1 MIGSGNI
8 NYLRFLI
15 TGDSSQL
22 QAEVEKSKRTVTGMV
37 DGMAGSLGRLG
48 TLLGGVFAGVS
59 VTAFVG
65 KLVSVQREFDV
76 LNSSLVTVTG
86 SAQAA
91 GREMAW
97 IKTFAK
103 DTPYGLAQATEAF
116 VKMKALG
123 LDPTQAK
130 LTSFGNT
137 AAGMGK
143 SLMQMIEAVAD
154 AATGE
159 FERLKEFGIKASKQG
174 DMVAFTFQGVTTRV
188 KNSAKDITAYLEN
201 IGNTAFGGA
210 MEQRAKTLDGA
221 IAALGDSWD
230 ELFRTINES
239 TGFSEKAAGGVRLVT
254 DAIDGLGK
262 MVENHQGVVM
272 TFLGA
277 AGGAA
282 AAAGLVAV
290 GGAIGVVKGAI
301 VTLAAV
307 LAANPVTLALLGVG
321 VVAGAGVAAVSMYA
335 KTAAGIEDAIATLRV
350 ENERSEA
357 AMARAVAG
365 GRTAGADNIAKT
377 IEARKD
383 QIAKLRAELDML
395 NASSKGAGGGRGS
408 VNPPTAAEAAAKKA
422 QEDADA
428 EQALLE
434 IRQKLY
440 GVNKD
445 YLPQLQKLNE
455 LRQAGR
461 ITEATYVDLV
471 SKLAK
476 ENYKEDE
483 SAKARASSAKQLHT
497 AYGSLVDSIE
507 EKIAAQRLEISG
519 GEKLGEADKLR
530 IKYSQDLLGSLKG
543 LNATERANI
552 EAKLKTLK
560 ALEKENEARQKALK
574 LAEEERKYRQEWMTT
589 QGKTVEELT
598 GSNQALRDE
607 IELIGLSAEQ
617 QRVVIQQRQ
626 LAIILSKEQQLA
638 EMERSASLTGTM
650 TMEHALLQQEIELL
664 RERLGLTSEK
674 DARTASA
681 DAVRASVTE
690 WQRGVEQI
698 GQSLTDQ
705 LMQGGRSFAEYMWN
719 LARTLVFRPIIQAI
733 VQPVGGYMANMFGI
747 PDGGGAP
754 GSGLGGINSLTT
766 LYSAFTGGL
775 TASLGGA
782 IGSLGSLFGSSALTS
797 FAAGMKGAVLAPGLM
812 GPTTAGAG
820 GLMGL
825 GSSIGA
831 ALPWLAG
838 GLAIFSLL
846 KGGLFGSRGPNH
858 SGGVY
863 STRTDDWDQAAQQAL
878 GKDAWGNA
886 LGDFTKRGNKELGKQ
901 VGTTVDALIDVYKSL
916 AKFAGGT
923 AKDIDIAAGFAVNPK
938 HGDEDAH
945 GYFQIL
951 DKATGSV
958 LSSYKNR
965 DLGNDPEKAF
975 AQFVAD
981 MGGSLIDQI
990 KKADIPSWMRNV
1002 FDDMGEEITLES
1014 FNAALQTVELTGAA
1028 IEGWTRNITNFGKLG
1043 DEAIAKLIKSAGGIQ
1058 DLITGMDAFY
1068 ASFYSERE
1076 RVENAAKAVD
1086 KALADLNIDID
1097 PRMGQD
1103 AKAKFRKLIED
1114 AMAAGDVELL
1124 AKLIP
1129 LAKEFGAVADAA
1141 GQVLDTLKN
1150 ERRQLEAEY
1159 LRATGQTD
1167 KYREALRRLA
1177 TEGMSEAERA
1187 AWDYNQALREEIAR
1201 LDQRTDLE
1209 RKLLELQ
1216 GNTAELRRRELA
1228 ALDPSN
1234 RALQER
1240 IWAIEDERAAQVAAK
1255 EAQSAA
1261 YDLFSRAVNRDREL
1275 LQERVS
1281 SVQESISAITAAV
1294 GQLKGA
1300 ATDLYGTV
1308 DSTTQWMA
1316 ARGMVYIE
1324 EALQGVRAGRKVS
1337 DYADLG
1343 SAIQATR
1350 SGLTGGVYVTDFERR
1365 RDALVWAGK
1374 FAELGDLG
1382 ESQLSIEERSLKAL
1396 QSQIEG
1402 LDALA
1407 KRADELVNGTTML
1420 TGTVQGYF
1428 EKLLATLGKDA
1439 GANTPGTKPGA
1450 GANDGGAVW
1459 GPGGGG
1465 QPDTVD
1471 SKYLRPR
1478 SDGSGGTWYEPV
1490 VEPGTVNK
1498 LDGLFDKYHAYDG
1511 TGDLAGLMRAM
1522 QSAGAT
1528 LSDMEALSGLY
1539 ARDWAEVERITGI
1552 KLPAFA
1558 SGGMHT
1564 GGLRVVGE
1572 RGWEVEATG
1581 PARYWNQQQ
1590 LGQAM
1595 RGGGGGIDTAA
1606 LIAALLAE
1614 VSALRG
1620 EVAGLRAPAEA
1631 TARNTAPMPEMAEQ
1645 FDRVTNGGNAM
1656 RGKAI
1661 A

>member
-174 DMVAFTFQGVTTRV
+174 DIVAFTFQGVTTRV

-357 AMARAVAG
+357 AMVRAVAG

-461 ITEATYVDLV
+461 ITEAAYVELV

-497 AYGSLVDSIE
+497 AYGNLVDSIE

-543 LNATERANI
+543 LNAGERANI

-560 ALEKENEARQKALK
+560 TLEKENEARQKALK

-598 GSNQALRDE
+598 ASNQALRDE

-617 QRVVIQQRQ
+617 QRVVIEQRQ

-638 EMERSASLTGTM
+638 EMERSAALTGTM

-664 RERLGLTSEK
+664 RERLGLTSVKASRE
-674 DARTASA
+674 ASA
-681 DAVRASVTE
+681 EAAKASTSE
-690 WQRGVEQI
+690 WQKGVDQI
-698 GQSLTDQ
+698 GQSLADQ
-705 LMQGGRSFAEYMWN
+705 LMQGGLSFGQYLKN
-719 LARTLVFRPIIQAI
+719 LARTLVFKPLIQAT
-733 VQPVGGYMANMFGI
+733 VQIA
-747 PDGGGAP
+747 GGA
-754 GSGLGGINSLTT
+754 
-766 LYSAFTGGL
+766 
-775 TASLGGA
+775 
-782 IGSLGSLFGSSALTS
+782 LGSLFGAPA
-797 FAAGMKGAVLAPGLM
+797 AAGQSGGAGM
-812 GPTTAGAG
+812 GMLNNLGALGAGAQAMWGFLPGASAASLAGANAVGMVG
-820 GLMGL
+820 GDALGAL
-825 GSSIGA
+825 IAGNGSWAGVGSSFGSLMSGIGA
-831 ALPWLAG
+831 AMPWIAG
-838 GLAIFSLL
+838 AIAIFSLL
-846 KGGLFGSRGPNH
+846 KGGLFGSRGANH
-858 SGGVY
+858 VGAAY
-863 STRTDDWDQAAQQAL
+863 STTGAGNDKAAEMLFDRAGGDWYDDLTKRHNADLEKQL
-878 GKDAWGNA
+878 GK
-886 LGDFTKRGNKELGKQ
+886 
-901 VGTTVDALIDVYKSL
+901 TVDSLSDVYKRL
-916 AKFAGGT
+916 ARYAGDS
-923 AKDIDIAAGFAVNPK
+923 AKQIDIVAGFASNPK
-938 HGDEDAH
+938 YDDEDSY
-945 GYFQIL
+945 GYFKLI
-951 DKATGSV
+951 DKVTGEV
-958 LSSYKNR
+958 LNSYTKR
-965 DLGNDPEKAF
+965 DGALGTDPTKAY
-975 AQFVAD
+975 AQFIAD
-981 MGGSLIDQI
+981 MGGALIEQL

-1002 FDDMGEEITLES
+1002 FDDMGEDITLES
-1014 FNAALQTVELTGAA
+1014 FNAAMQTVELTGAA

-1068 ASFYSERE
+1068 TSFYSERE
-1076 RVENAAKAVD
+1076 RIENAAKAVD
-1086 KALADLNIDID
+1086 KALADLKIDID

-1103 AKAKFRKLIED
+1103 AKAKFKKLIED

-1228 ALDPSN
+1228 TLDPSN

-1240 IWAIEDERAAQVAAK
+1240 IWAIEDEKAAQAT
-1255 EAQSAA
+1255 A
-1261 YDLFSRAVNRDREL
+1261 YDLFRRAVDRDREV
-1275 LQERVS
+1275 LQQRVS
-1281 SVQESISAITAAV
+1281 VVQETINAIASSV
-1294 GQLKGA
+1294 GVLNGA
-1300 ATDLYGTV
+1300 ADELYGTV
-1308 DSTTQWMA
+1308 DVTAQFAA

-1324 EALQGVRAGRKVS
+1324 QALEGVRAGRKVS
-1337 DYADLG
+1337 EFGDLG
-1343 SAIQATR
+1343 SAVQATR
-1350 SGLTGGVYVTDFERR
+1350 AGLSGGVYVSEFERQ

-1374 FAELGDLG
+1374 LAELGELG
-1382 ESQLSIEERSLKAL
+1382 ESQLTVEERSLKAL
-1396 QSQIEG
+1396 QSQIDG

-1407 KRADELVNGTTML
+1407 KRADEIVNGTSAL
-1420 TGTVQGYF
+1420 TGTVQFYF
-1428 EKLLATLGKDA
+1428 EQLLALVGGKTSAAVPGSKPA
-1439 GANTPGTKPGA
+1439 GTNSEIGFGGNAPGS
-1450 GANDGGAVW
+1450 
-1459 GPGGGG
+1459 GGGG
-1465 QPDTVD
+1465 AGTGWNLSAAQKDANGTYASYAYWD
-1471 SKYLRPR
+1471 SKYQQAL
-1478 SDGSGGTWYEPV
+1478 SNSGGSVRNLMEQFLLGDGGSIDKLAV
-1490 VEPGTVNK
+1490 VSGYA
-1498 LDGLFDKYHAYDG
+1498 L
-1511 TGDLAGLMRAM
+1511 GDLEKLA
-1522 QSAGAT
+1522 
-1528 LSDMEALSGLY
+1528 
-1539 ARDWAEVERITGI
+1539 AELGIPRYETGG
-1552 KLPAFA
+1552 FH
-1558 SGGMHT
+1558 S
-1564 GGLRVVGE
+1564 GGLRMVGE
-1572 RGWEVEATG
+1572 RGWEIEATG
-1581 PARYWNQQQ
+1581 PARYWNQDQ
-1590 LGQAM
+1590 LRDAM
-1595 RGGGGGIDTAA
+1595 RGESVGNEGLISEMQA
-1606 LIAALLAE
+1606 LREEVALLRASNE
-1614 VSALRG
+1614 RV
-1620 EVAGLRAPAEA
+1620 VANTGGLPQFVD
-1631 TARNTAPMPEMAEQ
+1631 Q
-1645 FDRVTNGGNAM
+1645 FDQVTEGGNAS
-1656 RGKAI
+1656 RVEVVNPVELKQ
-1661 A
+1661 

>member
-188 KNSAKDITAYLEN
+188 KNSAKDITDYLEN

-321 VVAGAGVAAVSMYA
+321 VVAGAGVAAVNMYA

-461 ITEATYVDLV
+461 ITETAYVELV

-497 AYGSLVDSIE
+497 AYGNLVDSIE

-519 GEKLGEADKLR
+519 GEKLGEADKVR

-543 LNATERANI
+543 LNAGERANI

-560 ALEKENEARQKALK
+560 TLEKENEARQKALK

-598 GSNQALRDE
+598 ASNQALRDE

-617 QRVVIQQRQ
+617 QRVVIEQRQ
-626 LAIILSKEQQLA
+626 MAIILSKEQQLA
-638 EMERSASLTGTM
+638 EMERAAALTGTM

-664 RERLGLTSEK
+664 RERLGLTSVKASRE
-674 DARTASA
+674 ASA
-681 DAVRASVTE
+681 EAAKASTSE
-690 WQRGVEQI
+690 WQKGVDQI
-698 GQSLTDQ
+698 GQSLADQ
-705 LMQGGRSFAEYMWN
+705 LMQGGQSFGQYLKN
-719 LARTLVFRPIIQAI
+719 LARTLVFKPLIQAT
-733 VQPVGGYMANMFGI
+733 VQIA
-747 PDGGGAP
+747 GGA
-754 GSGLGGINSLTT
+754 
-766 LYSAFTGGL
+766 
-775 TASLGGA
+775 
-782 IGSLGSLFGSSALTS
+782 LGSLFGAPA
-797 FAAGMKGAVLAPGLM
+797 AAGQSGGAGM
-812 GPTTAGAG
+812 GMLNNLGALGAGAQAMWGFLPGASAASLAGANAVGMVG
-820 GLMGL
+820 GDALGAL
-825 GSSIGA
+825 IAGNGSWAGVGSSFGSLMSGIGA
-831 ALPWLAG
+831 AMPWIAG
-838 GLAIFSLL
+838 AIAIFSLL
-846 KGGLFGSRGPNH
+846 KGGLFGSRGANH
-858 SGGVY
+858 VGAAY
-863 STRTDDWDQAAQQAL
+863 STTGAGNDKAAEMLFDRAGGDWYDDLTKRHNADLEKQL
-878 GKDAWGNA
+878 GK
-886 LGDFTKRGNKELGKQ
+886 
-901 VGTTVDALIDVYKSL
+901 TVDSLSDVYKRL
-916 AKFAGGT
+916 ARYAGDS
-923 AKDIDIAAGFAVNPK
+923 AKQIDIVAGFASNPK
-938 HGDEDAH
+938 YDDEDSY
-945 GYFQIL
+945 GYFKLI
-951 DKATGSV
+951 DKVTGEV
-958 LSSYKNR
+958 LNSYTKR
-965 DLGNDPEKAF
+965 DGALGTDPTKAY
-975 AQFVAD
+975 AQFIAD
-981 MGGSLIDQI
+981 MGGALVEQL

-1002 FDDMGEEITLES
+1002 FDDMGEDITLES
-1014 FNAALQTVELTGAA
+1014 FNAAMQTVELTGAA

-1058 DLITGMDAFY
+1058 DLIAGMDAFY
-1068 ASFYSERE
+1068 TSFYSERE
-1076 RVENAAKAVD
+1076 RIENAAKAVD
-1086 KALADLNIDID
+1086 KALKDLKIDID

-1150 ERRQLEAEY
+1150 ERRQLETEY

-1167 KYREALRRLA
+1167 KYRAALRKLA
-1177 TEGMSEAERA
+1177 TEGMSEAEKA

-1209 RKLLELQ
+1209 RRLLELQ
-1216 GNTAELRRRELA
+1216 GNTAELRKRELA

-1240 IWAIEDERAAQVAAK
+1240 IWAIEDEKAAQA
-1255 EAQSAA
+1255 AA
-1261 YDLFSRAVNRDREL
+1261 YDMFRRAVDRDREE
-1275 LQERVS
+1275 LQQRVS
-1281 SVQESISAITAAV
+1281 VVQETINAIASSV
-1294 GQLKGA
+1294 DILKGA
-1300 ATDLYGTV
+1300 AQELYGTV
-1308 DSTTQWMA
+1308 DSTAQLA
-1316 ARGMVYIE
+1316 AVRGMVYIE
-1324 EALQGVRAGRKVS
+1324 QALDGVRAGRKLSEYTDIGGAV
-1337 DYADLG
+1337 
-1343 SAIQATR
+1343 QATR
-1350 SGLTGGVYVTDFERR
+1350 AGLASGVYATDFERR

-1374 FAELGDLG
+1374 FSELGDLG
-1382 ESQLSIEERSLKAL
+1382 EIQLSVEERSLKAL
-1396 QSQIEG
+1396 QSQLES
-1402 LDALA
+1402 LDTLA
-1407 KRADELVNGTTML
+1407 KRADDLVNGTAAL
-1420 TGTVQGYF
+1420 TGTVDEHF
-1428 EKLLATLGKDA
+1428 NKLMAFLNPA
-1439 GANTPGTKPGA
+1439 KPDQPA
-1450 GANDGGAVW
+1450 A
-1459 GPGGGG
+1459 GGGG
-1465 QPDTVD
+1465 
-1471 SKYLRPR
+1471 
-1478 SDGSGGTWYEPV
+1478 SGG
-1490 VEPGTVNK
+1490 
-1498 LDGLFDKYHAYDG
+1498 A
-1511 TGDLAGLMRAM
+1511 
-1522 QSAGAT
+1522 
-1528 LSDMEALSGLY
+1528 
-1539 ARDWAEVERITGI
+1539 
-1552 KLPAFA
+1552 
-1558 SGGMHT
+1558 
-1564 GGLRVVGE
+1564 
-1572 RGWEVEATG
+1572 
-1581 PARYWNQQQ
+1581 Q
-1590 LGQAM
+1590 L
-1595 RGGGGGIDTAA
+1595 GGGGPSTVGTPVFDPDAGTLTYPDGSVAHLTPDEVYWHKLIRGDDWKGPVFATGAAFSSGVVSRPTVFDMGLMGEAGPEGILPLANVGGRLGVYAA
-1606 LIAALLAE
+1606 TGSGSDELTQALLAE
-1614 VSALRG
+1614 IRAMRAELSELRQSSAQ
-1620 EVAGLRAPAEA
+1620 
-1631 TARNTAPMPEMAEQ
+1631 TARNTAGAPQLVEQ
-1645 FDRVTNGGNAM
+1645 FDQVSGGGQRLRVSAPAA
-1656 RGKAI
+1656 GKVTA
-1661 A
+1661 

>member
-1 MIGSGNI
+1 M
-8 NYLRFLI
+8 
-15 TGDSSQL
+15 
-22 QAEVEKSKRTVTGMV
+22 
-37 DGMAGSLGRLG
+37 
-48 TLLGGVFAGVS
+48 
-59 VTAFVG
+59 
-65 KLVSVQREFDV
+65 
-76 LNSSLVTVTG
+76 
-86 SAQAA
+86 
-91 GREMAW
+91 
-97 IKTFAK
+97 
-103 DTPYGLAQATEAF
+103 
-116 VKMKALG
+116 
-123 LDPTQAK
+123 
-130 LTSFGNT
+130 
-137 AAGMGK
+137 
-143 SLMQMIEAVAD
+143 
-154 AATGE
+154 
-159 FERLKEFGIKASKQG
+159 
-174 DMVAFTFQGVTTRV
+174 
-188 KNSAKDITAYLEN
+188 
-201 IGNTAFGGA
+201 
-210 MEQRAKTLDGA
+210 
-221 IAALGDSWD
+221 
-230 ELFRTINES
+230 
-239 TGFSEKAAGGVRLVT
+239 
-254 DAIDGLGK
+254 
-262 MVENHQGVVM
+262 
-272 TFLGA
+272 
-277 AGGAA
+277 
-282 AAAGLVAV
+282 
-290 GGAIGVVKGAI
+290 
-301 VTLAAV
+301 
-307 LAANPVTLALLGVG
+307 
-321 VVAGAGVAAVSMYA
+321 
-335 KTAAGIEDAIATLRV
+335 
-350 ENERSEA
+350 
-357 AMARAVAG
+357 
-365 GRTAGADNIAKT
+365 
-377 IEARKD
+377 
-383 QIAKLRAELDML
+383 
-395 NASSKGAGGGRGS
+395 
-408 VNPPTAAEAAAKKA
+408 
-422 QEDADA
+422 
-428 EQALLE
+428 
-434 IRQKLY
+434 
-440 GVNKD
+440 
-445 YLPQLQKLNE
+445 PQLQKLNE

-461 ITEATYVDLV
+461 ITEAAYVELV

-483 SAKARASSAKQLHT
+483 SAKARAASAKQLHT
-497 AYGSLVDSIE
+497 AYGNLVDSIE

-543 LNATERANI
+543 LNSTERANI

-560 ALEKENEARQKALK
+560 TLEKENEARQKALK

-598 GSNQALRDE
+598 ASNQALRDE

-617 QRVVIQQRQ
+617 QRVVIEQRQ
-626 LAIILSKEQQLA
+626 MAIILSKEQQLA
-638 EMERSASLTGTM
+638 EMERAAALTGTM

-664 RERLGLTSEK
+664 RERLGLTSVKASRE
-674 DARTASA
+674 ASA
-681 DAVRASVTE
+681 EAAKASTSE
-690 WQRGVEQI
+690 WQKGVDQI
-698 GQSLTDQ
+698 GQSLADQ
-705 LMQGGRSFAEYMWN
+705 LMQGGLSFGQYLKN
-719 LARTLVFRPIIQAI
+719 LARTLIFKPLIQAT
-733 VQPVGGYMANMFGI
+733 VQIA
-747 PDGGGAP
+747 GGA
-754 GSGLGGINSLTT
+754 
-766 LYSAFTGGL
+766 
-775 TASLGGA
+775 
-782 IGSLGSLFGSSALTS
+782 LGSLFGAPA
-797 FAAGMKGAVLAPGLM
+797 AAGQSGGAGM
-812 GPTTAGAG
+812 GMLNNLGTLGAGAQAMWGFMPGASAASLAGANAVGLAG
-820 GLMGL
+820 GDALGAL
-825 GSSIGA
+825 IAGNGSWAGVGSSFGSLMSGLGA

-886 LGDFTKRGNKELGKQ
+886 LGDFTKRSNKDLGKQ

-938 HGDEDAH
+938 HGDEDAY

-1014 FNAALQTVELTGAA
+1014 FNAALQTVELTGVA

-1058 DLITGMDAFY
+1058 DLIAGMDAFY
-1068 ASFYSERE
+1068 TSFYSERE
-1076 RVENAAKAVD
+1076 RIENAAKAVD
-1086 KALADLNIDID
+1086 KALADLKIDID

-1150 ERRQLEAEY
+1150 DRRQLEAEY

-1167 KYREALRRLA
+1167 KYREALRKLA

-1201 LDQRTDLE
+1201 VDQRTDLE
-1209 RKLLELQ
+1209 RKLLEMQ

-1275 LQERVS
+1275 LQQRVS

-1350 SGLTGGVYVTDFERR
+1350 SGLTGGVYATDFERR

-1420 TGTVQGYF
+1420 TGTVQSYF
-1428 EKLLATLGKDA
+1428 EKLLATLAKDA
-1439 GANTPGTKPGA
+1439 GTATPGTKPGT
-1450 GANDGGAVW
+1450 GTNGGGAVW

-1465 QPDTVD
+1465 QPEPVD
-1471 SKYLRPR
+1471 SKYSRPR
-1478 SDGSGGTWYEPV
+1478 ADGSGGTWYEPV
-1490 VEPGTVNK
+1490 VDQGTVSK
-1498 LDGLFDKYHAYDG
+1498 LDSLFDKYHSYDG
-1511 TGDLAGLMRAM
+1511 TGDLAGLMRDM
-1522 QSAGAT
+1522 QKAGAT
-1528 LSDMEALSGLY
+1528 VSDMEALSGLY

-1558 SGGMHT
+1558 SGGMHA

-1590 LGQAM
+1590 LSQAM
-1595 RGGGGGIDTAA
+1595 RGGSEGIDTAA

-1614 VSALRG
+1614 VSALRV

-1631 TARNTAPMPEMAEQ
+1631 TARNTAPLPELGEQ
-1645 FDRVTNGGNAM
+1645 FDRVTNGGNSM
-1656 RGKAI
+1656 RMKALI
-1661 A
+1661 

>member
-22 QAEVEKSKRTVTGMV
+22 QAELEKSKRTVTGMV

-154 AATGE
+154 ASTGE

-188 KNSAKDITAYLEN
+188 KNSAKDITDYLEN

-254 DAIDGLGK
+254 DAIDGLGGAIA
-262 MVENHQGVVM
+262 NHQGLVVGM
-272 TFLGA
+272 LGA
-277 AGGAA
+277 LGGAA
-282 AAAGLVAV
+282 TVAGIMGVV
-290 GGAIGVVKGAI
+290 GAIGVLSGAF
-301 VTLAAV
+301 VALATVAM
-307 LAANPVTLALLGVG
+307 ANPVTLALLGIG
-321 VVAGAGVAAVSMYA
+321 
-335 KTAAGIEDAIATLRV
+335 
-350 ENERSEA
+350 
-357 AMARAVAG
+357 AVAG
-365 GRTAGADNIAKT
+365 VGVATVSAISNSVDGIHRSITGLKAEIDRLEGDKAFAASNGRDAAFLKNIDLGIAERRKA
-377 IEARKD
+377 IEEL
-383 QIAKLRAELDML
+383 QGKLRAIDDQDPRNQMRF
-395 NASSKGAGGGRGS
+395 KGRGQS
-408 VNPPTAAEAAAKKA
+408 FADEAARLVQEEAK
-422 QEDADA
+422 A
-428 EQALLE
+428 EEELAE
-434 IRQKLY
+434 IRRGLY

-461 ITEATYVDLV
+461 ITEAAYVELV

-543 LNATERANI
+543 LNAGERANI

-560 ALEKENEARQKALK
+560 TLEKENEAKQKALK

-598 GSNQALRDE
+598 ASNQALRDE

-617 QRVVIQQRQ
+617 QRVVIEQRQ
-626 LAIILSKEQQLA
+626 MAIILSKEQQLA
-638 EMERSASLTGTM
+638 EMERSAALTGTM

-664 RERLGLTSEK
+664 RERLGLTSVKASRE
-674 DARTASA
+674 ASA
-681 DAVRASVTE
+681 EAAKASTSE
-690 WQRGVEQI
+690 WQKGVDQI
-698 GQSLTDQ
+698 GQSLADQ
-705 LMQGGRSFAEYMWN
+705 LMQGGLSFGQYLKN
-719 LARTLVFRPIIQAI
+719 LARTLVFKPLIQAT
-733 VQPVGGYMANMFGI
+733 VQIA
-747 PDGGGAP
+747 GGA
-754 GSGLGGINSLTT
+754 
-766 LYSAFTGGL
+766 
-775 TASLGGA
+775 
-782 IGSLGSLFGSSALTS
+782 LGSLFGAPA
-797 FAAGMKGAVLAPGLM
+797 AAGQSDGAGM
-812 GPTTAGAG
+812 GMLNNLGTLGAGAQALWGFMPGASAASLAGANAVGLAG
-820 GLMGL
+820 GDALGAL
-825 GSSIGA
+825 IAGNGSWAGVGSSFGSLMSGLGA

-846 KGGLFGSRGPNH
+846 KGGLFGSRGANH
-858 SGGVY
+858 VGAAY
-863 STRTDDWDQAAQQAL
+863 STTGAGNDKAAEMLFDRAGGDWYDDL
-878 GKDAWGNA
+878 
-886 LGDFTKRGNKELGKQ
+886 TKRHNADLEKQLG
-901 VGTTVDALIDVYKSL
+901 GTVDALSDVYKRLSRYAGDS
-916 AKFAGGT
+916 AKQ
-923 AKDIDIAAGFAVNPK
+923 IDIVAGFASNPK
-938 HGDEDAH
+938 YGDEDSY
-945 GYFQIL
+945 GYFKLI
-951 DKATGSV
+951 DKVTGEV
-958 LSSYKNR
+958 LSSYTKR
-965 DLGNDPEKAF
+965 DGALGTDPAKAY
-975 AQFVAD
+975 AQFIAD
-981 MGGSLIDQI
+981 MGGSLIDQL

-1068 ASFYSERE
+1068 TSFYSERE
-1076 RVENAAKAVD
+1076 RVENAANAVD
-1086 KALADLNIDID
+1086 KALKDLKIDID

-1141 GQVLDTLKN
+1141 GQVLDSLKN

-1240 IWAIEDERAAQVAAK
+1240 IWAIEDEKAAQA
-1255 EAQSAA
+1255 AA
-1261 YDLFSRAVNRDREL
+1261 YDLFRRAVDRDREA
-1275 LQERVS
+1275 LQQRVS
-1281 SVQESISAITAAV
+1281 VVQETINAIASSVGVLKSAAEE
-1294 GQLKGA
+1294 
-1300 ATDLYGTV
+1300 LYGTV
-1308 DSTTQWMA
+1308 DSTAQLAA

-1324 EALQGVRAGRKVS
+1324 QALDGVRAGRKLSEYTDIGGAV
-1337 DYADLG
+1337 
-1343 SAIQATR
+1343 QATR
-1350 SGLTGGVYVTDFERR
+1350 AGLASGVYATDFERR

-1374 FAELGDLG
+1374 FSELGELG

-1396 QSQIEG
+1396 QAQIEG
-1402 LDALA
+1402 FDTLN
-1407 KRADELVNGTTML
+1407 KRAEELVNGTVEL
-1420 TGTVQGYF
+1420 TETVQAYF
-1428 EKLLATLGKDA
+1428 ERLIA
-1439 GANTPGTKPGA
+1439 GLFKSDDSTKPG
-1450 GANDGGAVW
+1450 GGKGGGVVPSW
-1459 GPGGGG
+1459 GSGGGG
-1465 QPDTVD
+1465 FATVD
-1471 SKYLRPR
+1471 SKYKKPTAIL
-1478 SDGSGGTWYEPV
+1478 SGGTVLYENANS
-1490 VEPGTVNK
+1490 EQEKK
-1498 LDGLFDKYHAYDG
+1498 LDGLSGIFHSYDG
-1511 TGDLAGLMRAM
+1511 TGDFVGLSNAIRNAGGTASDLAFLYGFSESDVLAAMDRNGIPRFEDGGLHA
-1522 QSAGAT
+1522 
-1528 LSDMEALSGLY
+1528 
-1539 ARDWAEVERITGI
+1539 
-1552 KLPAFA
+1552 
-1558 SGGMHT
+1558 
-1564 GGLRVVGE
+1564 GGLRLVGE
-1572 RGWEVEATG
+1572 RGWEIEATG
-1581 PARYWNQQQ
+1581 PARYWNQEQ
-1590 LGQAM
+1590 LGRVMA
-1595 RGGGGGIDTAA
+1595 GSGSGADYG
-1606 LIAALLAE
+1606 LLAASIDRLE
-1614 VSALRG
+1614 QRLERLEMQMAR
-1620 EVAGLRAPAEA
+1620 
-1631 TARNTAPMPEMAEQ
+1631 TANNTAKLPEFTEQ
-1645 FDRVTNGGNAM
+1645 FDAVTGGGQVM
-1656 RGKAI
+1656 RTGAGGRT
-1661 A
+1661 

>member
-321 VVAGAGVAAVSMYA
+321 VVAGAGVAAVNMYA

-377 IEARKD
+377 IETRKD

-461 ITEATYVDLV
+461 ITEAAYVELV

-497 AYGSLVDSIE
+497 AYGNLVDSIE

-543 LNATERANI
+543 LNAGERANI

-560 ALEKENEARQKALK
+560 TLEKENEARQKALK

-598 GSNQALRDE
+598 ASNQALRDE

-617 QRVVIQQRQ
+617 QRVVIEQRQ

-638 EMERSASLTGTM
+638 EMERSAALTGTM

-664 RERLGLTSEK
+664 RERLGLTSVKASRE
-674 DARTASA
+674 ASA
-681 DAVRASVTE
+681 DAAKASTSE
-690 WQRGVEQI
+690 WQKGVDQI
-698 GQSLTDQ
+698 GQSLADQ
-705 LMQGGRSFAEYMWN
+705 LMQGGQSFGQYLKN
-719 LARTLVFRPIIQAI
+719 LARTLVFKPLIQAT
-733 VQPVGGYMANMFGI
+733 VQIA
-747 PDGGGAP
+747 GGA
-754 GSGLGGINSLTT
+754 
-766 LYSAFTGGL
+766 
-775 TASLGGA
+775 
-782 IGSLGSLFGSSALTS
+782 LGSLFGAPA
-797 FAAGMKGAVLAPGLM
+797 AAGQSGGAGM
-812 GPTTAGAG
+812 GMLNNLGALGAGAQAMWGFLPGASAASLAGANAVGMVG
-820 GLMGL
+820 GDALGAL
-825 GSSIGA
+825 IAGNGSWAGVGSSFGSLMSGIGA
-831 ALPWLAG
+831 AMPWIAG
-838 GLAIFSLL
+838 AIAIFSLL
-846 KGGLFGSRGPNH
+846 KGGLFGSRGANH
-858 SGGVY
+858 VGAAY
-863 STRTDDWDQAAQQAL
+863 STTGAGNDKAAEMLFDRAGGDWYDDLTKRHNADLEKQL
-878 GKDAWGNA
+878 GK
-886 LGDFTKRGNKELGKQ
+886 
-901 VGTTVDALIDVYKSL
+901 TVDSLSDVYKRL
-916 AKFAGGT
+916 ARYAGDS
-923 AKDIDIAAGFAVNPK
+923 AKQIDIVAGFASNPK
-938 HGDEDAH
+938 YDDEDSY
-945 GYFQIL
+945 GYFKLI
-951 DKATGSV
+951 DKVTGEV
-958 LSSYKNR
+958 LSSYTKR
-965 DLGNDPEKAF
+965 DGALGTDPTKAY
-975 AQFVAD
+975 AQFIAD
-981 MGGSLIDQI
+981 MGGALIEQL

-1002 FDDMGEEITLES
+1002 FDDMGEDITLES
-1014 FNAALQTVELTGAA
+1014 FNAAMQTVELTGAA

-1058 DLITGMDAFY
+1058 DLIAGMDAFY
-1068 ASFYSERE
+1068 TSFYSERE
-1076 RVENAAKAVD
+1076 RIENAAKAVD
-1086 KALADLNIDID
+1086 KALKDLKIDID

-1167 KYREALRRLA
+1167 KYREALRKLA
-1177 TEGMSEAERA
+1177 TEGMSEAEKA

-1209 RKLLELQ
+1209 RRLLELQ
-1216 GNTAELRRRELA
+1216 GNTAELRKRELA

-1240 IWAIEDERAAQVAAK
+1240 IWAIEDEKA
-1255 EAQSAA
+1255 AQSAA
-1261 YDLFSRAVNRDREL
+1261 YDMFRRAVDRDREE
-1275 LQERVS
+1275 LQQRVS
-1281 SVQESISAITAAV
+1281 VVQETINAIASSV
-1294 GQLKGA
+1294 DVLKGA
-1300 ATDLYGTV
+1300 AQELYGTV
-1308 DSTTQWMA
+1308 DSTAQLA
-1316 ARGMVYIE
+1316 AVRGMVYIE
-1324 EALQGVRAGRKVS
+1324 QALDGVRAGRKLSEYTDIGGAV
-1337 DYADLG
+1337 
-1343 SAIQATR
+1343 QATR
-1350 SGLTGGVYVTDFERR
+1350 AGLASGVYATDFERR

-1374 FAELGDLG
+1374 FSELGDLG
-1382 ESQLSIEERSLKAL
+1382 EIQLSVEERSLKAL
-1396 QSQIEG
+1396 QSQLES
-1402 LDALA
+1402 LDTLA
-1407 KRADELVNGTTML
+1407 KRADDLVNGTAAL
-1420 TGTVQGYF
+1420 TGTVDEHF
-1428 EKLLATLGKDA
+1428 NKLMAFLNPA
-1439 GANTPGTKPGA
+1439 KPDQPA
-1450 GANDGGAVW
+1450 A
-1459 GPGGGG
+1459 GGGG
-1465 QPDTVD
+1465 SGGAQLGGGGPSTVGTPVFDPDAGTLT
-1471 SKYLRPR
+1471 YP
-1478 SDGSGGTWYEPV
+1478 DGSVAHLTPDEVYWHKLIRGDDWKGPV
-1490 VEPGTVNK
+1490 FATGAAFSSGVVSRPTV
-1498 LDGLFDKYHAYDG
+1498 FDM
-1511 TGDLAGLMRAM
+1511 GLMGE
-1522 QSAGAT
+1522 AGPEGILPLANVGGR
-1528 LSDMEALSGLY
+1528 LGVY
-1539 ARDWAEVERITGI
+1539 A
-1552 KLPAFA
+1552 
-1558 SGGMHT
+1558 
-1564 GGLRVVGE
+1564 
-1572 RGWEVEATG
+1572 ATG
-1581 PARYWNQQQ
+1581 PGSDELTQ
-1590 LGQAM
+1590 
-1595 RGGGGGIDTAA
+1595 
-1606 LIAALLAE
+1606 ALLAE
-1614 VSALRG
+1614 IRAMRAELSELRQSSAQ
-1620 EVAGLRAPAEA
+1620 
-1631 TARNTAPMPEMAEQ
+1631 TARNTAGAPQLVEQ
-1645 FDRVTNGGNAM
+1645 FDQVSGGGQRLRVSAPAA
-1656 RGKAI
+1656 GKVTA
-1661 A
+1661 

>member
-1 MIGSGNI
+1 MIGSSNI

-48 TLLGGVFAGVS
+48 SLLGGVFAGVS

-254 DAIDGLGK
+254 DAIDGLGGAIA
-262 MVENHQGVVM
+262 NHQGLVVGM
-272 TFLGA
+272 LGA
-277 AGGAA
+277 LGGAA
-282 AAAGLVAV
+282 TVAGIMGVV
-290 GGAIGVVKGAI
+290 GAIGVLSGAF
-301 VTLAAV
+301 VALATVAM
-307 LAANPVTLALLGVG
+307 ANPVTLALLGIG
-321 VVAGAGVAAVSMYA
+321 AVAGVGVAAVSA
-335 KTAAGIEDAIATLRV
+335 ISNSVDGIHRSITGLKAEIDRLEGDKAFAASNGRDAAFLKNIDLGIAERRKAIEELH
-350 ENERSEA
+350 
-357 AMARAVAG
+357 G
-365 GRTAGADNIAKT
+365 
-377 IEARKD
+377 
-383 QIAKLRAELDML
+383 KLRAIDDQDPRNQMRF
-395 NASSKGAGGGRGS
+395 KGRGQS
-408 VNPPTAAEAAAKKA
+408 FADEAARLVQEEAK
-422 QEDADA
+422 A
-428 EQALLE
+428 EEELAE
-434 IRQKLY
+434 IRRGLY

-455 LRQAGR
+455 LRLAGR
-461 ITEATYVDLV
+461 ITEAAYVELV

-483 SAKARASSAKQLHT
+483 SAKARAASAKQLHT
-497 AYGSLVDSIE
+497 AYGNLVDSIE
-507 EKIAAQRLEISG
+507 EKTAAQRLEISG

-543 LNATERANI
+543 LNAGERANI

-560 ALEKENEARQKALK
+560 TLEKENEAKQKALK

-598 GSNQALRDE
+598 ASNQALRDE

-617 QRVVIQQRQ
+617 QRVVIEQRQ
-626 LAIILSKEQQLA
+626 MAIILSKEQQLA
-638 EMERSASLTGTM
+638 EMERSAALTGTM

-664 RERLGLTSEK
+664 RERLGLTSVKVSRE
-674 DARTASA
+674 ASA
-681 DAVRASVTE
+681 EAAKASTAE
-690 WQRGVEQI
+690 WQKGVDQI
-698 GQSLTDQ
+698 GQSLADQ
-705 LMQGGRSFAEYMWN
+705 LMQGGLSFGQYLKN
-719 LARTLVFRPIIQAI
+719 LARTLIFKPLIQAT
-733 VQPVGGYMANMFGI
+733 VQIA
-747 PDGGGAP
+747 GGALGGLFGAPAAAGQSGGAGMGMLNNLGTLGAGAQAMWGFLP
-754 GSGLGGINSLTT
+754 GASAASLAGANAVGLAGGDALGALIAGNGSWAGVGSSFGSLMSGLGS
-766 LYSAFTGGL
+766 
-775 TASLGGA
+775 
-782 IGSLGSLFGSSALTS
+782 
-797 FAAGMKGAVLAPGLM
+797 
-812 GPTTAGAG
+812 
-820 GLMGL
+820 
-825 GSSIGA
+825 

-838 GLAIFSLL
+838 GLAIISLL
-846 KGGLFGSRGPNH
+846 KGGLFGSRGANH
-858 SGGVY
+858 VGAAY
-863 STRTDDWDQAAQQAL
+863 STTGAGNDKAAEMLFDRAGGDWYDDL
-878 GKDAWGNA
+878 
-886 LGDFTKRGNKELGKQ
+886 TKRHNADLEKQ
-901 VGTTVDALIDVYKSL
+901 LGTTVDSLSDVYKRL
-916 AKFAGGT
+916 ARYAGDS
-923 AKDIDIAAGFAVNPK
+923 AKQIDIVAGFASNPK
-938 HGDEDAH
+938 YGDEDSY
-945 GYFQIL
+945 GYFKLI
-951 DKATGSV
+951 DKVTGEV
-958 LSSYKNR
+958 LSSYTKR
-965 DLGNDPEKAF
+965 DGALGTDPTKAY
-975 AQFVAD
+975 AQFIAD
-981 MGGSLIDQI
+981 MGGSLIEQL

-1002 FDDMGEEITLES
+1002 FDDMGEDITLES
-1014 FNAALQTVELTGAA
+1014 FNAAMQTVELTGAA

-1068 ASFYSERE
+1068 TSFYSERE
-1076 RVENAAKAVD
+1076 RIENAAKAVD
-1086 KALADLNIDID
+1086 KALADLKIDID

-1167 KYREALRRLA
+1167 KYREALRKLA

-1228 ALDPSN
+1228 AMDPSN

-1240 IWAIEDERAAQVAAK
+1240 IWAIEDEKAAQAT
-1255 EAQSAA
+1255 A
-1261 YDLFSRAVNRDREL
+1261 YDLFRRAVDRDREA
-1275 LQERVS
+1275 LQQRVS
-1281 SVQESISAITAAV
+1281 VVQETINAIASSVGVLKSAAEE
-1294 GQLKGA
+1294 
-1300 ATDLYGTV
+1300 LYGTV
-1308 DSTTQWMA
+1308 DSTAQLAA

-1324 EALQGVRAGRKVS
+1324 QVLDGVRAGRKLS
-1337 DYADLG
+1337 DFTNIGGAV
-1343 SAIQATR
+1343 QATR
-1350 SGLTGGVYVTDFERR
+1350 AGLASGVYATDFERR

-1374 FAELGDLG
+1374 FSELGALG

-1396 QSQIEG
+1396 QAQIEG
-1402 LDALA
+1402 LDTLN
-1407 KRADELVNGTTML
+1407 KRAEELVNGTVEL
-1420 TGTVQGYF
+1420 TETVQVYF
-1428 EKLLATLGKDA
+1428 ERLIA
-1439 GANTPGTKPGA
+1439 GLFKSDDTTKPG
-1450 GANDGGAVW
+1450 GGKGGGVVPSW
-1459 GPGGGG
+1459 GSGGGG
-1465 QPDTVD
+1465 FATVD
-1471 SKYLRPR
+1471 SKYKKPTAIL
-1478 SDGSGGTWYEPV
+1478 SGGTVLYENANS
-1490 VEPGTVNK
+1490 EQEKK
-1498 LDGLFDKYHAYDG
+1498 LDGLSGIFHSFDG
-1511 TGDLAGLMRAM
+1511 TGDFVGLSNAIRNAGGTASDLAFLYGFSESDVLAAM
-1522 QSAGAT
+1522 
-1528 LSDMEALSGLY
+1528 D
-1539 ARDWAEVERITGI
+1539 RNGI
-1552 KLPAFA
+1552 PRFED
-1558 SGGMHT
+1558 GGFHA
-1564 GGLRVVGE
+1564 GGLRLVGE
-1572 RGWEVEATG
+1572 RGWEIEATG
-1581 PARYWNQQQ
+1581 PARYWNQEQ
-1590 LGQAM
+1590 LGRAM
-1595 RGGGGGIDTAA
+1595 AGSDTGVDYG
-1606 LIAALLAE
+1606 LLAASIDRLE
-1614 VSALRG
+1614 RRLERLEMQMAR
-1620 EVAGLRAPAEA
+1620 
-1631 TARNTAPMPEMAEQ
+1631 TANNTAKLPEFAEQ
-1645 FDRVTNGGNAM
+1645 FDSVTGGGQIM
-1656 RGKAI
+1656 RTGGVVKQ
-1661 A
+1661 

>member
-1 MIGSGNI
+1 MIGSSNI

-188 KNSAKDITAYLEN
+188 KNSAKDITAYLEH

-254 DAIDGLGK
+254 DAIDGLGGAIA
-262 MVENHQGVVM
+262 NHQGLVVGM
-272 TFLGA
+272 LGA
-277 AGGAA
+277 LGGAA
-282 AAAGLVAV
+282 TVAGIMGVV
-290 GGAIGVVKGAI
+290 GAIGVLSGAF
-301 VTLAAV
+301 VALATVAM
-307 LAANPVTLALLGVG
+307 ANPVTLALLGIG
-321 VVAGAGVAAVSMYA
+321 
-335 KTAAGIEDAIATLRV
+335 
-350 ENERSEA
+350 
-357 AMARAVAG
+357 AVAG
-365 GRTAGADNIAKT
+365 VGVATVSAISNSVDGIHRSITGLKAEIDRLEGDKAFAASNGRDAAFLKNIDLGIAERRKA
-377 IEARKD
+377 IEEL
-383 QIAKLRAELDML
+383 QGKLRAIDDQDPRNQMRF
-395 NASSKGAGGGRGS
+395 KGRGQS
-408 VNPPTAAEAAAKKA
+408 FVDEAARLVQEEAK
-422 QEDADA
+422 A
-428 EQALLE
+428 EEELAE
-434 IRQKLY
+434 IRRGLY

-461 ITEATYVDLV
+461 ITEAAYVELV

-497 AYGSLVDSIE
+497 AYGGLVDSIE

-543 LNATERANI
+543 LNAGERANI

-560 ALEKENEARQKALK
+560 TLEKENEARQKALK
-574 LAEEERKYRQEWMTT
+574 LAEEERKYRQEWMST

-598 GSNQALRDE
+598 ASNQALRDE

-617 QRVVIQQRQ
+617 QRVVIEQRQ
-626 LAIILSKEQQLA
+626 MAIILSKEQQLA
-638 EMERSASLTGTM
+638 EMERSAALTGTM

-664 RERLGLTSEK
+664 RERLGLTSVKASRE
-674 DARTASA
+674 ASA
-681 DAVRASVTE
+681 EAAKASTSE
-690 WQRGVEQI
+690 WQKGVDQI
-698 GQSLTDQ
+698 GQSLADQ
-705 LMQGGRSFAEYMWN
+705 LMQGGLSFGQYLKN
-719 LARTLVFRPIIQAI
+719 LARTLVFKPLIQAT
-733 VQPVGGYMANMFGI
+733 VQIA
-747 PDGGGAP
+747 GGALGGLFGAPAAAGQSGGAGMGMLNNLGTLGAGAQAMWGFMP
-754 GSGLGGINSLTT
+754 GASAASLAGANAVGLAGGDALGALIAGNGSWAGVGSSFGSLMSGLGAAMPWI
-766 LYSAFTGGL
+766 A
-775 TASLGGA
+775 GA
-782 IGSLGSLFGSSALTS
+782 I
-797 FAAGMKGAVLAPGLM
+797 
-812 GPTTAGAG
+812 
-820 GLMGL
+820 
-825 GSSIGA
+825 
-831 ALPWLAG
+831 
-838 GLAIFSLL
+838 AIFSLL

-951 DKATGSV
+951 DKATGEV

-1068 ASFYSERE
+1068 TSFYSERE
-1076 RVENAAKAVD
+1076 RIENAAKAVD
-1086 KALADLNIDID
+1086 RALADLKIDID

-1129 LAKEFGAVADAA
+1129 LAQEFGAVADAA

-1150 ERRQLEAEY
+1150 DRRQLEAEY

-1167 KYREALRRLA
+1167 KYREALRKLA

-1201 LDQRTDLE
+1201 VDQRTDLE
-1209 RKLLELQ
+1209 RKLLEMQ
-1216 GNTAELRRRELA
+1216 GNTAELRRLELA

-1275 LQERVS
+1275 LQQRVS
-1281 SVQESISAITAAV
+1281 SVEESISAITAAV

-1350 SGLTGGVYVTDFERR
+1350 SGLTGGVYATDFERR

-1374 FAELGDLG
+1374 FAELGELG

-1498 LDGLFDKYHAYDG
+1498 LDGLFDKYHSYDG
-1511 TGDLAGLMRAM
+1511 TGDLAGLMRSM

-1558 SGGMHT
+1558 SGGMHA

-1590 LGQAM
+1590 LSQAM
-1595 RGGGGGIDTAA
+1595 RGGGEGIDTAA

>member
-188 KNSAKDITAYLEN
+188 KNSAKDITDYLEN

-239 TGFSEKAAGGVRLVT
+239 TGFSERAAGGVRLVT

-377 IEARKD
+377 IVARKD

-497 AYGSLVDSIE
+497 AYGNLIDSIE

-543 LNATERANI
+543 LNAGERANI

-560 ALEKENEARQKALK
+560 TLEKENEARQKALK

-598 GSNQALRDE
+598 ASNQALRDE

-617 QRVVIQQRQ
+617 QRVVIEQRQ

-638 EMERSASLTGTM
+638 EMERSAALTGTM

-664 RERLGLTSEK
+664 RERLGLTSVKASRE
-674 DARTASA
+674 ASA
-681 DAVRASVTE
+681 EAAKASTSE
-690 WQRGVEQI
+690 WQKGVDQI
-698 GQSLTDQ
+698 GQSLADQ
-705 LMQGGRSFAEYMWN
+705 LMQGGLSFGQYLKN
-719 LARTLVFRPIIQAI
+719 LARTLVFKPLIQAT
-733 VQPVGGYMANMFGI
+733 VQIA
-747 PDGGGAP
+747 GGALGGLFGAPAAAGQSGGAGMGMLNNLGTLGAGAQAMWGFMP
-754 GSGLGGINSLTT
+754 GASAASLAGANAVGLAGGDALGALIAGNGSWAGVGSSFGSLMSGLGAAMPWI
-766 LYSAFTGGL
+766 A
-775 TASLGGA
+775 GA
-782 IGSLGSLFGSSALTS
+782 I
-797 FAAGMKGAVLAPGLM
+797 
-812 GPTTAGAG
+812 
-820 GLMGL
+820 
-825 GSSIGA
+825 
-831 ALPWLAG
+831 
-838 GLAIFSLL
+838 AIFSLL
-846 KGGLFGSRGPNH
+846 KGGLFGSRGANH
-858 SGGVY
+858 VGAAY
-863 STRTDDWDQAAQQAL
+863 STTGAGNDKAAEMLFDRAGGDWYDDL
-878 GKDAWGNA
+878 
-886 LGDFTKRGNKELGKQ
+886 TKRHNADLEKQ
-901 VGTTVDALIDVYKSL
+901 LGTTVDSLSDVYKRL
-916 AKFAGGT
+916 ARYAGDS
-923 AKDIDIAAGFAVNPK
+923 AKQIDIVAGFASNPK
-938 HGDEDAH
+938 YGDENSY
-945 GYFQIL
+945 GYFKLI
-951 DKATGSV
+951 DKVTGEV
-958 LSSYKNR
+958 LSSYTKR
-965 DLGNDPEKAF
+965 DGALGTDPTKAY
-975 AQFVAD
+975 AQFIAD
-981 MGGSLIDQI
+981 MGGSLIEQL

-1068 ASFYSERE
+1068 TSFYSERE
-1076 RVENAAKAVD
+1076 RIENAAKAVD
-1086 KALADLNIDID
+1086 KALADLKIDID

-1103 AKAKFRKLIED
+1103 AEAKFKKLIED
-1114 AMAAGDVELL
+1114 AMAAGDVDLL

-1150 ERRQLEAEY
+1150 DRRQLEAEY

-1167 KYREALRRLA
+1167 KYREALRKLA

-1240 IWAIEDERAAQVAAK
+1240 IWAIEDEKAAQAT
-1255 EAQSAA
+1255 A
-1261 YDLFSRAVNRDREL
+1261 YDLFRRAVDRDRET
-1275 LQERVS
+1275 LQQRVS
-1281 SVQESISAITAAV
+1281 VVQETINAIASSVGVLKTAAEE
-1294 GQLKGA
+1294 
-1300 ATDLYGTV
+1300 LYSTV
-1308 DSTTQWMA
+1308 DSTAQLAA

-1324 EALQGVRAGRKVS
+1324 QALDGVRSGRKLSEYTDIGGAV
-1337 DYADLG
+1337 
-1343 SAIQATR
+1343 QATR
-1350 SGLTGGVYVTDFERR
+1350 AGLASGLYATDFERR

-1374 FAELGDLG
+1374 FSELGALG

-1396 QSQIEG
+1396 QAQIEG
-1402 LDALA
+1402 LDTLN
-1407 KRADELVNGTTML
+1407 KRAEELVNGTVEL
-1420 TGTVQGYF
+1420 TETVQAYF
-1428 EKLLATLGKDA
+1428 ERLIAELFKTDD
-1439 GANTPGTKPGA
+1439 PTKPG
-1450 GANDGGAVW
+1450 GGKGGASGPSW
-1459 GPGGGG
+1459 GSGGGG
-1465 QPDTVD
+1465 LSTVD
-1471 SKYLRPR
+1471 SKYKKPTAIL
-1478 SDGSGGTWYEPV
+1478 SGGAVIYEHANS
-1490 VEPGTVNK
+1490 EQEKK
-1498 LDGLFDKYHAYDG
+1498 LDGLSGLFHSYDG
-1511 TGDLAGLMRAM
+1511 TGDFVGLANAIRNAGGTASDLAYLYGFSESDVIAALDRNGIPRFADGGLH
-1522 QSAGAT
+1522 S
-1528 LSDMEALSGLY
+1528 
-1539 ARDWAEVERITGI
+1539 
-1552 KLPAFA
+1552 
-1558 SGGMHT
+1558 
-1564 GGLRVVGE
+1564 GGLRLVGE
-1572 RGWEVEATG
+1572 RGWEIEASG
-1581 PARYWNQQQ
+1581 PARYWNQEQ
-1590 LGQAM
+1590 LGRAIAGNSGGPDYGVLAASIDRLERRLERLEMQMSKTANNTA
-1595 RGGGGGIDTAA
+1595 RLPELAQQFDTVTGGGQIMRTGGGA
-1606 LIAALLAE
+1606 
-1614 VSALRG
+1614 
-1620 EVAGLRAPAEA
+1620 RA
-1631 TARNTAPMPEMAEQ
+1631 
-1645 FDRVTNGGNAM
+1645 
-1656 RGKAI
+1656 
-1661 A
+1661 

>member
-1 MIGSGNI
+1 MIGSSNI

-174 DMVAFTFQGVTTRV
+174 DMVAFTFQGVATRV

-254 DAIDGLGK
+254 DAIDGLGGAIA
-262 MVENHQGVVM
+262 NHQGLVVGM
-272 TFLGA
+272 LGA
-277 AGGAA
+277 LGGAA
-282 AAAGLVAV
+282 TVAGIMGVV
-290 GGAIGVVKGAI
+290 GAIGVLSGAF
-301 VTLAAV
+301 VALATVAM
-307 LAANPVTLALLGVG
+307 ANPVTLALLGIG
-321 VVAGAGVAAVSMYA
+321 
-335 KTAAGIEDAIATLRV
+335 
-350 ENERSEA
+350 
-357 AMARAVAG
+357 AVAG
-365 GRTAGADNIAKT
+365 VGVATVSAISNSVDGIHRSITGLKAEIDRLEGDKAFAASNGRDAAFLKNIDLGIAERRKA
-377 IEARKD
+377 IEEL
-383 QIAKLRAELDML
+383 QGKLRAIDDQDPRNQMRF
-395 NASSKGAGGGRGS
+395 KGRGQS
-408 VNPPTAAEAAAKKA
+408 FVDEAARLVQEEAK
-422 QEDADA
+422 A
-428 EQALLE
+428 EEELAE
-434 IRQKLY
+434 IRRGLY

-461 ITEATYVDLV
+461 ITEAAYVELV

-497 AYGSLVDSIE
+497 AYGGLVDSIE

-543 LNATERANI
+543 LNAGERANI

-560 ALEKENEARQKALK
+560 TLEKENEARQKALK
-574 LAEEERKYRQEWMTT
+574 LAEEERKYRQEWMST

-598 GSNQALRDE
+598 ASNQALRDE

-617 QRVVIQQRQ
+617 QRVVIEQRQ
-626 LAIILSKEQQLA
+626 MAIILSKEQQLA
-638 EMERSASLTGTM
+638 EMERSAALTGTM

-664 RERLGLTSEK
+664 RERLGLTSVKASRE
-674 DARTASA
+674 ASA
-681 DAVRASVTE
+681 EAAKASTSE
-690 WQRGVEQI
+690 WQKGVDQI
-698 GQSLTDQ
+698 GQSLADQ
-705 LMQGGRSFAEYMWN
+705 LMQGGLSFGQYLKN
-719 LARTLVFRPIIQAI
+719 LARTLVFKPLIQAT
-733 VQPVGGYMANMFGI
+733 VQIA
-747 PDGGGAP
+747 GGALGGLFGAPAAAGQSGGAGMGMLNNLGTLGAGAQAMWGFMP
-754 GSGLGGINSLTT
+754 GASAASLAGANAVGLAGGDALGALIAGNGSWAGVGSSFGSLMSGLGAAMPWI
-766 LYSAFTGGL
+766 A
-775 TASLGGA
+775 GA
-782 IGSLGSLFGSSALTS
+782 I
-797 FAAGMKGAVLAPGLM
+797 
-812 GPTTAGAG
+812 
-820 GLMGL
+820 
-825 GSSIGA
+825 
-831 ALPWLAG
+831 
-838 GLAIFSLL
+838 AIFSLL

-951 DKATGSV
+951 DKATGEV

-1058 DLITGMDAFY
+1058 DLIAGMDAFY
-1068 ASFYSERE
+1068 TSFYSERE

-1086 KALADLNIDID
+1086 KALADLKIDID

-1129 LAKEFGAVADAA
+1129 LAQEFGAVADAA

-1150 ERRQLEAEY
+1150 DRRQLEAEY

-1167 KYREALRRLA
+1167 KYREALRKLA

-1201 LDQRTDLE
+1201 VDQRTDLE
-1209 RKLLELQ
+1209 RKLLEMQ
-1216 GNTAELRRRELA
+1216 GNTAELRRLELA

-1275 LQERVS
+1275 LQQRVS
-1281 SVQESISAITAAV
+1281 SVEESISAITAAV

-1350 SGLTGGVYVTDFERR
+1350 SGLTGGVYATDFERR

-1374 FAELGDLG
+1374 FAELGELG

-1498 LDGLFDKYHAYDG
+1498 LDGLFDKYHSYDG
-1511 TGDLAGLMRAM
+1511 TGDLAGLMRSM

-1558 SGGMHT
+1558 SGGMHA

-1590 LGQAM
+1590 LSQAM
-1595 RGGGGGIDTAA
+1595 RGGGEGIDTAA

>member
-1 MIGSGNI
+1 MIGSSNI

-188 KNSAKDITAYLEN
+188 KNSAKDITDYLEN

-254 DAIDGLGK
+254 DAIYGLGK

-461 ITEATYVDLV
+461 ITEAAYVELV

-497 AYGSLVDSIE
+497 AYGNLVDSIE
-507 EKIAAQRLEISG
+507 EKIASQRLEISG

-543 LNATERANI
+543 LNAGERANI

-560 ALEKENEARQKALK
+560 TLEKENEARQKALK

-598 GSNQALRDE
+598 ASNQALRDE

-617 QRVVIQQRQ
+617 QRVVIEQRQ
-626 LAIILSKEQQLA
+626 MAIILSKEQQLA
-638 EMERSASLTGTM
+638 EIERAAALTGTM

-664 RERLGLTSEK
+664 RERLGLTSVKASRE
-674 DARTASA
+674 ASA
-681 DAVRASVTE
+681 EAAKASTSE
-690 WQRGVEQI
+690 WQKGVDQI
-698 GQSLTDQ
+698 GQSLADQ
-705 LMQGGRSFAEYMWN
+705 LMQGGLSFGQYLKN
-719 LARTLVFRPIIQAI
+719 LARTLIFKPLIQAT
-733 VQPVGGYMANMFGI
+733 VQIA
-747 PDGGGAP
+747 GGA
-754 GSGLGGINSLTT
+754 
-766 LYSAFTGGL
+766 
-775 TASLGGA
+775 
-782 IGSLGSLFGSSALTS
+782 LGSLFGAPA
-797 FAAGMKGAVLAPGLM
+797 AAGQSGGAGM
-812 GPTTAGAG
+812 GMLNNLGTLGAGAQAMWG
-820 GLMGL
+820 FMP
-825 GSSIGA
+825 GA
-831 ALPWLAG
+831 SAASLAGANAVGLAG
-838 GLAIFSLL
+838 GDALGALIAGNGGWAGVGSSFGSLMSGLGAAMPWIAGAIAIFSLL
-846 KGGLFGSRGPNH
+846 KGGLFGSRGANH
-858 SGGVY
+858 VGAAY
-863 STRTDDWDQAAQQAL
+863 STTGAGNDKAAEMLFDRAGGDWYDDL
-878 GKDAWGNA
+878 
-886 LGDFTKRGNKELGKQ
+886 TKRHSADLELQ
-901 VGTTVDALIDVYKSL
+901 LGTTVDSLSDVYKRL
-916 AKFAGGT
+916 ARYAGDS
-923 AKDIDIAAGFAVNPK
+923 AKQIDIVAGFASNPK
-938 HGDEDAH
+938 YGDEDSY
-945 GYFQIL
+945 GYFKLI
-951 DKATGSV
+951 DKVTGEV
-958 LSSYKNR
+958 LSSYTKR
-965 DLGNDPEKAF
+965 DGALGTDPTKAY
-975 AQFVAD
+975 AQFIAD
-981 MGGSLIDQI
+981 MGGSLIEQL

-1002 FDDMGEEITLES
+1002 FDDMGEDITLES
-1014 FNAALQTVELTGAA
+1014 FNAAMQTVELTGAA

-1068 ASFYSERE
+1068 TSFYSERE

-1086 KALADLNIDID
+1086 KALKDLKIDID

-1150 ERRQLEAEY
+1150 DRRQLEAEY

-1167 KYREALRRLA
+1167 KYREALRKLA
-1177 TEGMSEAERA
+1177 TEGMTEAERA

-1240 IWAIEDERAAQVAAK
+1240 IWAIEDEKAAQA
-1255 EAQSAA
+1255 AA
-1261 YDLFSRAVNRDREL
+1261 YDLFRRAVDRDREA
-1275 LQERVS
+1275 LQQRVS
-1281 SVQESISAITAAV
+1281 VVQETINAIASSVGVLKSAAE
-1294 GQLKGA
+1294 
-1300 ATDLYGTV
+1300 DLYGTV
-1308 DSTTQWMA
+1308 DSTELLAA

-1324 EALQGVRAGRKVS
+1324 QALDGVRSGRKLSEYTDIGGAV
-1337 DYADLG
+1337 
-1343 SAIQATR
+1343 QATR
-1350 SGLTGGVYVTDFERR
+1350 AGLASGVYATDFERR

-1374 FAELGDLG
+1374 FSELGALG

-1396 QSQIEG
+1396 QAQIEG
-1402 LDALA
+1402 LDTLN
-1407 KRADELVNGTTML
+1407 KRAEELVNGTVEL
-1420 TGTVQGYF
+1420 TETVQAYF
-1428 EKLLATLGKDA
+1428 ERLISELFKTDD
-1439 GANTPGTKPGA
+1439 PTKPG
-1450 GANDGGAVW
+1450 GGKGGAAGPSW
-1459 GPGGGG
+1459 GSGGGG
-1465 QPDTVD
+1465 ISTVD
-1471 SKYLRPR
+1471 SKYKKPTAIL
-1478 SDGSGGTWYEPV
+1478 SGGAVIYEHANS
-1490 VEPGTVNK
+1490 EQEKK
-1498 LDGLFDKYHAYDG
+1498 LDGLSGLFHSYDG
-1511 TGDLAGLMRAM
+1511 TGDFVGLANAIRNAGGTASDRAYLYGFSENDVVAALDRNGIPRFADGGLH
-1522 QSAGAT
+1522 S
-1528 LSDMEALSGLY
+1528 
-1539 ARDWAEVERITGI
+1539 
-1552 KLPAFA
+1552 
-1558 SGGMHT
+1558 
-1564 GGLRVVGE
+1564 GGLRLVGE
-1572 RGWEVEATG
+1572 RGWEIEASG
-1581 PARYWNQQQ
+1581 PARYWNQEQ
-1590 LGQAM
+1590 LGRAIAGNSGGPDYKVLAASIDRLERRLERLEMQMAKTANNTA
-1595 RGGGGGIDTAA
+1595 RLPELAQQFDTVTGGGQIMRTGGG
-1606 LIAALLAE
+1606 
-1614 VSALRG
+1614 V
-1620 EVAGLRAPAEA
+1620 RA
-1631 TARNTAPMPEMAEQ
+1631 
-1645 FDRVTNGGNAM
+1645 
-1656 RGKAI
+1656 
-1661 A
+1661 

>member
-188 KNSAKDITAYLEN
+188 KNSAKDITDYLEN

-262 MVENHQGVVM
+262 MVENHQGLVM

-321 VVAGAGVAAVSMYA
+321 VVAGAGVAAVNMYA
-335 KTAAGIEDAIATLRV
+335 KTAAGIEDAIASLRI

-461 ITEATYVDLV
+461 ITEAAYVELV

-543 LNATERANI
+543 LNASERANI

-598 GSNQALRDE
+598 ASNQALRDE

-863 STRTDDWDQAAQQAL
+863 STRTDDWDQAAQHAL

-1058 DLITGMDAFY
+1058 DLITGLDAFY
-1068 ASFYSERE
+1068 TSFYSERE

-1086 KALADLNIDID
+1086 KALKDLKIDID

-1240 IWAIEDERAAQVAAK
+1240 IWAIEDEKAAQA
-1255 EAQSAA
+1255 AA
-1261 YDLFSRAVNRDREL
+1261 YDLFRRAVDRDREAM
-1275 LQERVS
+1275 QQRVS
-1281 SVQESISAITAAV
+1281 VVQETINAIASSVGVLKSAAEE
-1294 GQLKGA
+1294 
-1300 ATDLYGTV
+1300 LYGTV
-1308 DSTTQWMA
+1308 DSTAQLAA

-1324 EALQGVRAGRKVS
+1324 QALDGVRAGRKLSEYTDIGGAV
-1337 DYADLG
+1337 
-1343 SAIQATR
+1343 QATR
-1350 SGLTGGVYVTDFERR
+1350 AGLASGVYATDFERR

-1374 FAELGDLG
+1374 FSELGELG

-1396 QSQIEG
+1396 QAQIEG
-1402 LDALA
+1402 LDTLN
-1407 KRADELVNGTTML
+1407 KRAEELVNGTVEL
-1420 TGTVQGYF
+1420 TETVQAYF
-1428 EKLLATLGKDA
+1428 ERLIA
-1439 GANTPGTKPGA
+1439 GLFKSDDSTKPG
-1450 GANDGGAVW
+1450 GGKGGGVVPSW
-1459 GPGGGG
+1459 GSGGGG
-1465 QPDTVD
+1465 FATVD
-1471 SKYLRPR
+1471 SKYKKPTAIL
-1478 SDGSGGTWYEPV
+1478 SGGTVLYENANS
-1490 VEPGTVNK
+1490 EQEKK
-1498 LDGLFDKYHAYDG
+1498 LDGLSGIFHSYDG
-1511 TGDLAGLMRAM
+1511 TGDFVGLSNAIRNAGGTASDLAFLYGFSESDVLAAMDRNGIPRFEDGGLHA
-1522 QSAGAT
+1522 
-1528 LSDMEALSGLY
+1528 
-1539 ARDWAEVERITGI
+1539 
-1552 KLPAFA
+1552 
-1558 SGGMHT
+1558 
-1564 GGLRVVGE
+1564 GGLRLVGE
-1572 RGWEVEATG
+1572 RGWEIEATG
-1581 PARYWNQQQ
+1581 PARYWNQEQ
-1590 LGQAM
+1590 LGRVMA
-1595 RGGGGGIDTAA
+1595 GSGSGADYG
-1606 LIAALLAE
+1606 LLAASIDRLE
-1614 VSALRG
+1614 QRLERLEMQMAR
-1620 EVAGLRAPAEA
+1620 
-1631 TARNTAPMPEMAEQ
+1631 TANNTAKLPEFTEQ
-1645 FDRVTNGGNAM
+1645 FDAVTGGGQVM
-1656 RGKAI
+1656 RTGAGGRT
-1661 A
+1661 

>member
-1 MIGSGNI
+1 MIGSSNI

-254 DAIDGLGK
+254 DAIDGLGGAIA
-262 MVENHQGVVM
+262 NHQGLVVGM
-272 TFLGA
+272 LGA
-277 AGGAA
+277 LGGAA
-282 AAAGLVAV
+282 TVAGIMGVV
-290 GGAIGVVKGAI
+290 GAIGVLSGAF
-301 VTLAAV
+301 VALATVAM
-307 LAANPVTLALLGVG
+307 ANPVTLALLGIG
-321 VVAGAGVAAVSMYA
+321 
-335 KTAAGIEDAIATLRV
+335 
-350 ENERSEA
+350 
-357 AMARAVAG
+357 AVAG
-365 GRTAGADNIAKT
+365 VGVATVSAISNSVDGIHRSITGLKAEIDRLEGDKAFAASNGRDAAFLKNIDLGIAERRKA
-377 IEARKD
+377 IEEL
-383 QIAKLRAELDML
+383 QGKLRAIDDQDPRNQMRF
-395 NASSKGAGGGRGS
+395 KGRGQS
-408 VNPPTAAEAAAKKA
+408 FADEAARLVQEEAK
-422 QEDADA
+422 A
-428 EQALLE
+428 EEELAE
-434 IRQKLY
+434 IRRGLY

-461 ITEATYVDLV
+461 ITEAAYVELV

-507 EKIAAQRLEISG
+507 EKIASQRLEISG

-543 LNATERANI
+543 LNAGERANI

-560 ALEKENEARQKALK
+560 TLEKENEARQQALK

-598 GSNQALRDE
+598 ASNQALRDE

-617 QRVVIQQRQ
+617 QRVVIEQRQ

-638 EMERSASLTGTM
+638 EMERSAALTGTM

-664 RERLGLTSEK
+664 RERLGLTSVKASRE
-674 DARTASA
+674 ASA
-681 DAVRASVTE
+681 EAAKASTSE
-690 WQRGVEQI
+690 WQKGVDQI
-698 GQSLTDQ
+698 GQSLADQ
-705 LMQGGRSFAEYMWN
+705 LMQGGLSLGQYLKN
-719 LARTLVFRPIIQAI
+719 LARTLVFKPLIQAT
-733 VQPVGGYMANMFGI
+733 VQIA
-747 PDGGGAP
+747 GGALGGLFGAPAAAGQSGGAGMGMLNNLGTLGAGAQAMWGFMP
-754 GSGLGGINSLTT
+754 GASAASLAGANAVGLAGGDALGALIAGNGSWAGVGSSFGSLMSGLGAAMPWI
-766 LYSAFTGGL
+766 A
-775 TASLGGA
+775 GA
-782 IGSLGSLFGSSALTS
+782 I
-797 FAAGMKGAVLAPGLM
+797 
-812 GPTTAGAG
+812 
-820 GLMGL
+820 
-825 GSSIGA
+825 
-831 ALPWLAG
+831 
-838 GLAIFSLL
+838 AIFSLL
-846 KGGLFGSRGPNH
+846 KGGLFGSRGANH
-858 SGGVY
+858 VGAAY
-863 STRTDDWDQAAQQAL
+863 STTGAGNDKAAEMLFDRAGGDWYDDL
-878 GKDAWGNA
+878 
-886 LGDFTKRGNKELGKQ
+886 TKRHNADLEKQ
-901 VGTTVDALIDVYKSL
+901 LGTTVDSLSDVYKRL
-916 AKFAGGT
+916 ARYAGDS
-923 AKDIDIAAGFAVNPK
+923 AKQIDIVAGFASNPK
-938 HGDEDAH
+938 YGDEDSY
-945 GYFQIL
+945 GYFKLI
-951 DKATGSV
+951 DKVTGEV
-958 LSSYKNR
+958 LSSYTKR
-965 DLGNDPEKAF
+965 DGALGTDPTKAY
-975 AQFVAD
+975 AQFIAD
-981 MGGSLIDQI
+981 MGGSLIEQL

-1068 ASFYSERE
+1068 TSFYSERE
-1076 RVENAAKAVD
+1076 RIENAAKAVD
-1086 KALADLNIDID
+1086 KALADLKIDID

-1103 AKAKFRKLIED
+1103 AKAKFKKLIED

-1167 KYREALRRLA
+1167 KYREALRKLA
-1177 TEGMSEAERA
+1177 TEGMTEAERA

-1216 GNTAELRRRELA
+1216 GNSAELRRRELA

-1240 IWAIEDERAAQVAAK
+1240 IWAIEDEKAAQA
-1255 EAQSAA
+1255 AA
-1261 YDLFSRAVNRDREL
+1261 YDLFRRAVDRDREA
-1275 LQERVS
+1275 LQQRVS
-1281 SVQESISAITAAV
+1281 VVQETINAIASSVGVLKSAAEE
-1294 GQLKGA
+1294 
-1300 ATDLYGTV
+1300 LYGTV
-1308 DSTTQWMA
+1308 DSTAQLAA

-1324 EALQGVRAGRKVS
+1324 QALDGVRSGRKLSEYTDIGGAV
-1337 DYADLG
+1337 
-1343 SAIQATR
+1343 QATR
-1350 SGLTGGVYVTDFERR
+1350 AGLASGVYATDFERR

-1374 FAELGDLG
+1374 FSELGALG

-1396 QSQIEG
+1396 QAQIEG
-1402 LDALA
+1402 LDTLN
-1407 KRADELVNGTTML
+1407 KRAEELVNGTVEL
-1420 TGTVQGYF
+1420 TETVQAYF
-1428 EKLLATLGKDA
+1428 ERLIAELFKTDD
-1439 GANTPGTKPGA
+1439 PTKPG
-1450 GANDGGAVW
+1450 GGKGGATGPSW
-1459 GPGGGG
+1459 GSGGGG
-1465 QPDTVD
+1465 FSTVD
-1471 SKYLRPR
+1471 SKYKKPTAIL
-1478 SDGSGGTWYEPV
+1478 SGGAVIYEHANS
-1490 VEPGTVNK
+1490 EQEKK
-1498 LDGLFDKYHAYDG
+1498 LDGLSGLFHSYDG
-1511 TGDLAGLMRAM
+1511 TGDFVGLANAIRNAGGTASDLAYLYGFSESDVIAALDRNGIPRFADGGLH
-1522 QSAGAT
+1522 S
-1528 LSDMEALSGLY
+1528 
-1539 ARDWAEVERITGI
+1539 
-1552 KLPAFA
+1552 
-1558 SGGMHT
+1558 
-1564 GGLRVVGE
+1564 GGLRLVGE
-1572 RGWEVEATG
+1572 RGWEIEASG
-1581 PARYWNQQQ
+1581 PARYWNQEQ
-1590 LGQAM
+1590 LGRAIAGNSGGSDYGALAASIDRLERRLERLEMHMAKTANNTAKLPEFTQQFDTVT
-1595 RGGGGGIDTAA
+1595 GGGQI
-1606 LIAALLAE
+1606 
-1614 VSALRG
+1614 
-1620 EVAGLRAPAEA
+1620 
-1631 TARNTAPMPEMAEQ
+1631 
-1645 FDRVTNGGNAM
+1645 M
-1656 RGKAI
+1656 RTGSGVRS
-1661 A
+1661 

>member
-48 TLLGGVFAGVS
+48 TILGGVFAGVS

-188 KNSAKDITAYLEN
+188 KNSAKDITDYLEN

-408 VNPPTAAEAAAKKA
+408 INPPTAAEAAAKKA

-455 LRQAGR
+455 LRQDGR

-483 SAKARASSAKQLHT
+483 SSKARASSAKQLHT
-497 AYGSLVDSIE
+497 AYGNLVDSIE

-543 LNATERANI
+543 LNAGERANI

-560 ALEKENEARQKALK
+560 TLEKENEARQKALK

-598 GSNQALRDE
+598 ASNQALRDE

-617 QRVVIQQRQ
+617 QRVVIEQRQ
-626 LAIILSKEQQLA
+626 MAIILSKEQQLA
-638 EMERSASLTGTM
+638 EMERAAALTGTM

-664 RERLGLTSEK
+664 RERLGLTSVKASRE
-674 DARTASA
+674 ASA
-681 DAVRASVTE
+681 EAAKASTSE
-690 WQRGVEQI
+690 WQKGVDQI
-698 GQSLTDQ
+698 GQSLADQ
-705 LMQGGRSFAEYMWN
+705 LMQGGQSFGQYLKN
-719 LARTLVFRPIIQAI
+719 LARTLVFKPLIQAT
-733 VQPVGGYMANMFGI
+733 VQIA
-747 PDGGGAP
+747 GGA
-754 GSGLGGINSLTT
+754 
-766 LYSAFTGGL
+766 
-775 TASLGGA
+775 
-782 IGSLGSLFGSSALTS
+782 LGSLFGAPA
-797 FAAGMKGAVLAPGLM
+797 AAGQSGGAGM
-812 GPTTAGAG
+812 GMLNNLGALGAGAQAMWGFLPGASAASLAGANAVGMVG
-820 GLMGL
+820 GDALGAL
-825 GSSIGA
+825 IAGNGSWAGVGSSFGSLMSGIGA
-831 ALPWLAG
+831 AMPWIAG
-838 GLAIFSLL
+838 AIAIFSLL
-846 KGGLFGSRGPNH
+846 KGGLFGSRGANH
-858 SGGVY
+858 VGAAY
-863 STRTDDWDQAAQQAL
+863 STTGAGNDKAAEMLFDRAGGDWYDDLTKRHNADLEKQL
-878 GKDAWGNA
+878 GK
-886 LGDFTKRGNKELGKQ
+886 
-901 VGTTVDALIDVYKSL
+901 TVDSLSDVYKRL
-916 AKFAGGT
+916 ARYAGDS
-923 AKDIDIAAGFAVNPK
+923 AKQIDIVAGFASNPK
-938 HGDEDAH
+938 YDDEDSY
-945 GYFQIL
+945 GYFKLI
-951 DKATGSV
+951 DKVTGEV
-958 LSSYKNR
+958 LSSYTKR
-965 DLGNDPEKAF
+965 DGALGTDPTKAY
-975 AQFVAD
+975 AQFIAD
-981 MGGSLIDQI
+981 MGGALIEQL

-1002 FDDMGEEITLES
+1002 FDDMGEDITLES
-1014 FNAALQTVELTGAA
+1014 FNAAMQTVELTGAA

-1058 DLITGMDAFY
+1058 DLIAGMDAFY
-1068 ASFYSERE
+1068 TSFYSERE
-1076 RVENAAKAVD
+1076 RIENAAKAVD
-1086 KALADLNIDID
+1086 KALKDLKIDID

-1150 ERRQLEAEY
+1150 DRRQLEAEY

-1240 IWAIEDERAAQVAAK
+1240 IWAIEDEKAAQA
-1255 EAQSAA
+1255 AA
-1261 YDLFSRAVNRDREL
+1261 YDLFRRAVDRDREA
-1275 LQERVS
+1275 LQQRVS
-1281 SVQESISAITAAV
+1281 VVQETINAIASSVGVLKSAAEE
-1294 GQLKGA
+1294 
-1300 ATDLYGTV
+1300 LYGTV
-1308 DSTTQWMA
+1308 DSTAQLAA

-1324 EALQGVRAGRKVS
+1324 QALDGVRSGRKLSEYTDIGGAV
-1337 DYADLG
+1337 
-1343 SAIQATR
+1343 QAAR
-1350 SGLTGGVYVTDFERR
+1350 AGLASGVYATDFERR

-1374 FAELGDLG
+1374 FSELGELG

-1396 QSQIEG
+1396 QAQIEG
-1402 LDALA
+1402 LDTLN
-1407 KRADELVNGTTML
+1407 KRAEELVNGTVEL
-1420 TGTVQGYF
+1420 TDTVQAYF
-1428 EKLLATLGKDA
+1428 ERLIA
-1439 GANTPGTKPGA
+1439 GLFKSDDSTKPG
-1450 GANDGGAVW
+1450 GGKGGGVVPSW
-1459 GPGGGG
+1459 GSGGGG
-1465 QPDTVD
+1465 FATVD
-1471 SKYLRPR
+1471 SKYKKPTAIL
-1478 SDGSGGTWYEPV
+1478 SGGTVLYENANS
-1490 VEPGTVNK
+1490 EQEKK
-1498 LDGLFDKYHAYDG
+1498 LDGLSGIFHSYDG
-1511 TGDLAGLMRAM
+1511 TGDFVGLSNAIRNAGGTASDLAFLYGFSESDVLAAMDRNGIPRFEDGGLHA
-1522 QSAGAT
+1522 
-1528 LSDMEALSGLY
+1528 
-1539 ARDWAEVERITGI
+1539 
-1552 KLPAFA
+1552 
-1558 SGGMHT
+1558 
-1564 GGLRVVGE
+1564 GGLRLVGE
-1572 RGWEVEATG
+1572 RGWEIEATG
-1581 PARYWNQQQ
+1581 PARYWNQEQ
-1590 LGQAM
+1590 LGRVMA
-1595 RGGGGGIDTAA
+1595 GSDAGVDYGLFAASIDRLERRLERLEMQMARTAN
-1606 LIAALLAE
+1606 
-1614 VSALRG
+1614 
-1620 EVAGLRAPAEA
+1620 
-1631 TARNTAPMPEMAEQ
+1631 NTAKLPEFAEQ
-1645 FDRVTNGGNAM
+1645 FDSVTGGGQIM
-1656 RGKAI
+1656 RTGGVIKQ
-1661 A
+1661 

>member
-188 KNSAKDITAYLEN
+188 KNSAKDITDYLEN

-461 ITEATYVDLV
+461 ITETAYVELV

-497 AYGSLVDSIE
+497 AYGNLVDSIE
-507 EKIAAQRLEISG
+507 EKIASQRLEISG

-543 LNATERANI
+543 LNAGERANI

-560 ALEKENEARQKALK
+560 TLEKENEARQKALK

-598 GSNQALRDE
+598 ASNQALRDE

-617 QRVVIQQRQ
+617 QRVVIEQRQ
-626 LAIILSKEQQLA
+626 MAIILSKEQQLA
-638 EMERSASLTGTM
+638 EMERSAALTGTM

-664 RERLGLTSEK
+664 RERLGLTSVKASRE
-674 DARTASA
+674 ASA
-681 DAVRASVTE
+681 DAAKASTSE
-690 WQRGVEQI
+690 WQKGVDQI
-698 GQSLTDQ
+698 GQSLADQ
-705 LMQGGRSFAEYMWN
+705 LMQGGQSFGQYLKN
-719 LARTLVFRPIIQAI
+719 LARTLVFKPLIQAT
-733 VQPVGGYMANMFGI
+733 VQIA
-747 PDGGGAP
+747 GGA
-754 GSGLGGINSLTT
+754 
-766 LYSAFTGGL
+766 
-775 TASLGGA
+775 
-782 IGSLGSLFGSSALTS
+782 LGSLFGAPA
-797 FAAGMKGAVLAPGLM
+797 AAGQSGGAGM
-812 GPTTAGAG
+812 GMLNNLGALGAGAQAMWGFLPGASAASLAGANAVGMVG
-820 GLMGL
+820 GDALGAL
-825 GSSIGA
+825 IAGNGSWAGVGSSFGSLMSGIGA
-831 ALPWLAG
+831 AMPWIAG
-838 GLAIFSLL
+838 AIAIFSLL
-846 KGGLFGSRGPNH
+846 KGGLFGSRGANH
-858 SGGVY
+858 VGAAY
-863 STRTDDWDQAAQQAL
+863 STTGAGNDKAAEMLFDRAGGDWYDDLTKRHNADLEKQL
-878 GKDAWGNA
+878 GK
-886 LGDFTKRGNKELGKQ
+886 
-901 VGTTVDALIDVYKSL
+901 TVDSLSDVYKRL
-916 AKFAGGT
+916 ARYAGDS
-923 AKDIDIAAGFAVNPK
+923 AKQIDIVAGFASNPK
-938 HGDEDAH
+938 YDDEDSY
-945 GYFQIL
+945 GYFKLI
-951 DKATGSV
+951 DKVTGEV
-958 LSSYKNR
+958 LNSYTKR
-965 DLGNDPEKAF
+965 DGALGTDPTKAY
-975 AQFVAD
+975 AQFIAD
-981 MGGSLIDQI
+981 MGGALIEQL

-1002 FDDMGEEITLES
+1002 FDDMGEDITLES
-1014 FNAALQTVELTGAA
+1014 FNAAMQTVELTGAA

-1058 DLITGMDAFY
+1058 DLIAGMDAFY
-1068 ASFYSERE
+1068 TSFYSERE
-1076 RVENAAKAVD
+1076 RIENAAKAVD
-1086 KALADLNIDID
+1086 KALKDLKIDID

-1167 KYREALRRLA
+1167 KYREALRKLA
-1177 TEGMSEAERA
+1177 TEGMSEAEKA

-1209 RKLLELQ
+1209 RRLLELQ
-1216 GNTAELRRRELA
+1216 GNTAELRKRELA

-1240 IWAIEDERAAQVAAK
+1240 IWAIEDEKAAQA
-1255 EAQSAA
+1255 AA
-1261 YDLFSRAVNRDREL
+1261 YDMFRRAVDRDREE
-1275 LQERVS
+1275 LQQRVS
-1281 SVQESISAITAAV
+1281 VVQETINAIASSV
-1294 GQLKGA
+1294 DVLKGA
-1300 ATDLYGTV
+1300 AQELYGTV
-1308 DSTTQWMA
+1308 DSTAQLA
-1316 ARGMVYIE
+1316 AVRGMVYIE
-1324 EALQGVRAGRKVS
+1324 QALDGVRAGRKLSEYTDIGGAV
-1337 DYADLG
+1337 
-1343 SAIQATR
+1343 QATR
-1350 SGLTGGVYVTDFERR
+1350 AGLASGVYATDFERR

-1374 FAELGDLG
+1374 FSELGDLG
-1382 ESQLSIEERSLKAL
+1382 EIQLSVEERSLKAL
-1396 QSQIEG
+1396 QSQLES
-1402 LDALA
+1402 LDTLA
-1407 KRADELVNGTTML
+1407 KRADDLVNGTAAL
-1420 TGTVQGYF
+1420 TGTVDEHF
-1428 EKLLATLGKDA
+1428 NKLMAFLNPA
-1439 GANTPGTKPGA
+1439 KPDQPA
-1450 GANDGGAVW
+1450 A
-1459 GPGGGG
+1459 GGGG
-1465 QPDTVD
+1465 
-1471 SKYLRPR
+1471 
-1478 SDGSGGTWYEPV
+1478 SGG
-1490 VEPGTVNK
+1490 
-1498 LDGLFDKYHAYDG
+1498 A
-1511 TGDLAGLMRAM
+1511 
-1522 QSAGAT
+1522 
-1528 LSDMEALSGLY
+1528 
-1539 ARDWAEVERITGI
+1539 
-1552 KLPAFA
+1552 
-1558 SGGMHT
+1558 
-1564 GGLRVVGE
+1564 
-1572 RGWEVEATG
+1572 
-1581 PARYWNQQQ
+1581 Q
-1590 LGQAM
+1590 L
-1595 RGGGGGIDTAA
+1595 GGGGPSTVGTPVFDPDAGTLTYPDGSVAHLTPDEVYWHKLIRGDDWKGPVFATGAAFSSGVVSRPTVFDMGLMGEAGPEGILPLANVGGRLGVYAA
-1606 LIAALLAE
+1606 TGSGSDELTQALLAE
-1614 VSALRG
+1614 IRAMRAELSDLRQSSAQ
-1620 EVAGLRAPAEA
+1620 
-1631 TARNTAPMPEMAEQ
+1631 TARNTAGAPQLVEQ
-1645 FDRVTNGGNAM
+1645 FDQVSGGGQRLRVSAPAA
-1656 RGKAI
+1656 GKVTT
-1661 A
+1661 

>member
-1 MIGSGNI
+1 MIGSSNI
-8 NYLRFLI
+8 DYLRFLI

-154 AATGE
+154 ASTGE

-188 KNSAKDITAYLEN
+188 KNSAKDITDYLEN

-321 VVAGAGVAAVSMYA
+321 VVAGAGVAAVNMYA

-408 VNPPTAAEAAAKKA
+408 INPPTAAETAAKKA

-428 EQALLE
+428 EQTLLE

-471 SKLAK
+471 SRLAK

-497 AYGSLVDSIE
+497 AYGNLVDSIE

-543 LNATERANI
+543 LNAGERANI

-560 ALEKENEARQKALK
+560 TLEKENEARQKALK

-598 GSNQALRDE
+598 ASNQALRDE

-617 QRVVIQQRQ
+617 QRVVIEQRQ
-626 LAIILSKEQQLA
+626 MAIILSKEQQLA
-638 EMERSASLTGTM
+638 EMERSAALTGTM

-664 RERLGLTSEK
+664 RERLGLTSVKASRE
-674 DARTASA
+674 ASA
-681 DAVRASVTE
+681 EAAKASTSE
-690 WQRGVEQI
+690 WQKGVDQI
-698 GQSLTDQ
+698 GQSLADQ
-705 LMQGGRSFAEYMWN
+705 LMQGGLSFGQYLKN
-719 LARTLVFRPIIQAI
+719 LARTLIFKPLIQAT
-733 VQPVGGYMANMFGI
+733 VQIA
-747 PDGGGAP
+747 GGA
-754 GSGLGGINSLTT
+754 
-766 LYSAFTGGL
+766 
-775 TASLGGA
+775 
-782 IGSLGSLFGSSALTS
+782 LGSLFGAPA
-797 FAAGMKGAVLAPGLM
+797 AAGQSGGAGM
-812 GPTTAGAG
+812 GMLNNLGTLGAGAQAMWGFMPGASAASLAGANAVGLAG
-820 GLMGL
+820 GDALGAL
-825 GSSIGA
+825 IAGNGSWAGVGSSFGSLMSGIGA
-831 ALPWLAG
+831 AMPWIAG
-838 GLAIFSLL
+838 AIAIFSLL
-846 KGGLFGSRGPNH
+846 KGGLFGSRGANH
-858 SGGVY
+858 VGAAY
-863 STRTDDWDQAAQQAL
+863 STTGAGNDKAAEMLFDRAGGDWYDDL
-878 GKDAWGNA
+878 
-886 LGDFTKRGNKELGKQ
+886 TKRHNADLEKQ
-901 VGTTVDALIDVYKSL
+901 LGTTVDALSDVYKRLSRYAGDS
-916 AKFAGGT
+916 AKQ
-923 AKDIDIAAGFAVNPK
+923 IDIVAGFASNPK
-938 HGDEDAH
+938 YGDEDSY
-945 GYFQIL
+945 GYFKLI
-951 DKATGSV
+951 DKVTGEV
-958 LSSYKNR
+958 LSSYTKR
-965 DLGNDPEKAF
+965 DGALGTDPTKAY
-975 AQFVAD
+975 AQFIAD
-981 MGGSLIDQI
+981 MGGSLIEQL

-1068 ASFYSERE
+1068 TSFYSERE
-1076 RVENAAKAVD
+1076 RIENAAKAVD
-1086 KALADLNIDID
+1086 KALADLKIDID

-1129 LAKEFGAVADAA
+1129 LAQEFGAVADAA
-1141 GQVLDTLKN
+1141 GQVLDTLKSD
-1150 ERRQLEAEY
+1150 RRQLEAEY

-1167 KYREALRRLA
+1167 KYREALRKLA

-1201 LDQRTDLE
+1201 VDQRTDLE
-1209 RKLLELQ
+1209 RKLLEMQ

-1337 DYADLG
+1337 DFADLG

-1350 SGLTGGVYVTDFERR
+1350 SGLTGGVYATDFERR

-1439 GANTPGTKPGA
+1439 GSTKPGTKPGA

-1558 SGGMHT
+1558 SGGMHA

-1581 PARYWNQQQ
+1581 PARYWNQKQ

-1595 RGGGGGIDTAA
+1595 RGSEGSSESAA

-1631 TARNTAPMPEMAEQ
+1631 TARNTAPLPELGEQ

>member
-1 MIGSGNI
+1 MIGSGSI

-154 AATGE
+154 ASTGE

-254 DAIDGLGK
+254 DAIDGLGGAIA
-262 MVENHQGVVM
+262 NHQGLVVGM
-272 TFLGA
+272 LGA
-277 AGGAA
+277 LGGAA
-282 AAAGLVAV
+282 TVAGIMSVV
-290 GGAIGVVKGAI
+290 GAIGVLSGAF
-301 VTLAAV
+301 VALATVAM
-307 LAANPVTLALLGVG
+307 ANPVTLALLGIG
-321 VVAGAGVAAVSMYA
+321 
-335 KTAAGIEDAIATLRV
+335 
-350 ENERSEA
+350 
-357 AMARAVAG
+357 AVAG
-365 GRTAGADNIAKT
+365 VGVATVSAISNSVDGIHRSITGLKAEIDRLEGDKAFAASNGRDAAFLKNIDLGIAERRKA
-377 IEARKD
+377 IEEL
-383 QIAKLRAELDML
+383 QGKLRAIDDQDPRNQMRF
-395 NASSKGAGGGRGS
+395 KGRGQS
-408 VNPPTAAEAAAKKA
+408 FADEAARLVQEEAK
-422 QEDADA
+422 A
-428 EQALLE
+428 EEELAE
-434 IRQKLY
+434 IRRGLY

-461 ITEATYVDLV
+461 ITEAAYVELV

-483 SAKARASSAKQLHT
+483 SAKARAASAKQLHT
-497 AYGSLVDSIE
+497 AYGNLVDSIE

-543 LNATERANI
+543 LNAGERANI

-560 ALEKENEARQKALK
+560 TLEKENEARQKALK
-574 LAEEERKYRQEWMTT
+574 LAEEERKYRQEWMST

-598 GSNQALRDE
+598 ASNQALRDE

-617 QRVVIQQRQ
+617 QRVVIEQRQ
-626 LAIILSKEQQLA
+626 MAIILSKEQQLA
-638 EMERSASLTGTM
+638 EMERSAALTGTM

-664 RERLGLTSEK
+664 RERLGLTSVKASRE
-674 DARTASA
+674 ASA
-681 DAVRASVTE
+681 EAAKASTSE
-690 WQRGVEQI
+690 WQKGVDQI
-698 GQSLTDQ
+698 GQSLADQ
-705 LMQGGRSFAEYMWN
+705 LMQGGLSFGQYLKN
-719 LARTLVFRPIIQAI
+719 LARTLIFKPLIQAT
-733 VQPVGGYMANMFGI
+733 VQIA
-747 PDGGGAP
+747 GGA
-754 GSGLGGINSLTT
+754 
-766 LYSAFTGGL
+766 
-775 TASLGGA
+775 
-782 IGSLGSLFGSSALTS
+782 LGSLFGAPA
-797 FAAGMKGAVLAPGLM
+797 AAGQSGGAGM
-812 GPTTAGAG
+812 GMLNNLGTLGAGAQAMWG
-820 GLMGL
+820 FMP
-825 GSSIGA
+825 GA
-831 ALPWLAG
+831 SAASLAGANAVGLAG
-838 GLAIFSLL
+838 GDALGAMIAGNGSWAGVGSSFGSLMSGLGAAMPWIAGAIAIFSLL
-846 KGGLFGSRGPNH
+846 KGGLFGSRGANH
-858 SGGVY
+858 VGAAY
-863 STRTDDWDQAAQQAL
+863 STTGAGNDKAAEMLFDRAGGDWYDDL
-878 GKDAWGNA
+878 
-886 LGDFTKRGNKELGKQ
+886 TKRHNADLEKQ
-901 VGTTVDALIDVYKSL
+901 LGTTVDSLSDVYKRL
-916 AKFAGGT
+916 ARYAGDS
-923 AKDIDIAAGFAVNPK
+923 AKQIDIVAGFATNPK
-938 HGDEDAH
+938 YDDEDSY
-945 GYFQIL
+945 GYFKLI
-951 DKATGSV
+951 DKVTGEV
-958 LSSYKNR
+958 LSSYTKR
-965 DLGNDPEKAF
+965 DGALGTDPTKAY
-975 AQFVAD
+975 AQFIAD
-981 MGGSLIDQI
+981 MGGSLIDQL

-1068 ASFYSERE
+1068 TSFYSERE

-1086 KALADLNIDID
+1086 KALKDLKIDID

-1129 LAKEFGAVADAA
+1129 LAQEFGAVADAA

-1150 ERRQLEAEY
+1150 DRRQLEAEY

-1167 KYREALRRLA
+1167 KYREALRKLA

-1201 LDQRTDLE
+1201 VDQRTDLE
-1209 RKLLELQ
+1209 RKLLEMQ

-1300 ATDLYGTV
+1300 AADLYGTV

-1343 SAIQATR
+1343 TAIQATR
-1350 SGLTGGVYVTDFERR
+1350 SGLTGGVYATDFERR

-1396 QSQIEG
+1396 QAQIEG

-1439 GANTPGTKPGA
+1439 GSTKPGTKPGA

-1471 SKYLRPR
+1471 SKYQRPR
-1478 SDGSGGTWYEPV
+1478 IDGSGGTWYEPV

-1498 LDGLFDKYHAYDG
+1498 LDGLFDKYHSYDG

-1558 SGGMHT
+1558 SGGMHA

-1590 LGQAM
+1590 LSQAM
-1595 RGGGGGIDTAA
+1595 RGGSDGIDTAA

-1620 EVAGLRAPAEA
+1620 EVVGLRAPAEA
-1631 TARNTAPMPEMAEQ
+1631 TARNTAPLPELGEQ

>member
-97 IKTFAK
+97 IKAFAK
-103 DTPYGLAQATEAF
+103 ETPYGLAQATEAF

-188 KNSAKDITAYLEN
+188 KNSAKDITDYLEN

-377 IEARKD
+377 IETRKD

-408 VNPPTAAEAAAKKA
+408 INPPTAAESAAKKA

-455 LRQAGR
+455 LRLAGR
-461 ITEATYVDLV
+461 ITEAAYVELV

-543 LNATERANI
+543 LNASERANI

-560 ALEKENEARQKALK
+560 TLEKENEAKQKALK

-598 GSNQALRDE
+598 ASNQALRDE
-607 IELIGLSAEQ
+607 IELIGLSVEQ
-617 QRVVIQQRQ
+617 QRVVIEQRQ
-626 LAIILSKEQQLA
+626 MAIILSKEQQLA
-638 EMERSASLTGTM
+638 EMERSAALTGTM

-664 RERLGLTSEK
+664 RERLGLTSVKASRE
-674 DARTASA
+674 ASA
-681 DAVRASVTE
+681 EAAKASTSE
-690 WQRGVEQI
+690 WQKGVDQI
-698 GQSLTDQ
+698 GQSLADQ
-705 LMQGGRSFAEYMWN
+705 LMQGGLSFGQYLKN
-719 LARTLVFRPIIQAI
+719 LARTLIFKPLIQAT
-733 VQPVGGYMANMFGI
+733 VQIAGGALGGLFGAPAAAGQSGGAGMGMLNNLGMFGAGAQALWGFL
-747 PDGGGAP
+747 PGASAASLAGANAVGLAGGDALGALIA
-754 GSGLGGINSLTT
+754 GNGSWAGVGSSFGSLMSGLG
-766 LYSAFTGGL
+766 
-775 TASLGGA
+775 
-782 IGSLGSLFGSSALTS
+782 
-797 FAAGMKGAVLAPGLM
+797 AAMPWI
-812 GPTTAGAG
+812 AGA
-820 GLMGL
+820 M
-825 GSSIGA
+825 
-831 ALPWLAG
+831 
-838 GLAIFSLL
+838 AIFSLL
-846 KGGLFGSRGPNH
+846 KGGLFGSRGANH
-858 SGGVY
+858 VGAAY
-863 STRTDDWDQAAQQAL
+863 STTGVGNDKAAEMLFDRAGGDWYDDL
-878 GKDAWGNA
+878 
-886 LGDFTKRGNKELGKQ
+886 TKRHNADLEKQLGS
-901 VGTTVDALIDVYKSL
+901 TVDALSDVYKRLSRYAGDS
-916 AKFAGGT
+916 AKQ
-923 AKDIDIAAGFAVNPK
+923 IDIVAGFATNPK
-938 HGDEDAH
+938 YGDEDSY
-945 GYFQIL
+945 GYFKLI
-951 DKATGSV
+951 DKVTGEV
-958 LSSYKNR
+958 LSSYTKR
-965 DLGNDPEKAF
+965 DGALGTDPAKAN
-975 AQFVAD
+975 AQFIAD
-981 MGGSLIDQI
+981 MGGSLIEQL

-1068 ASFYSERE
+1068 TSFYSERE
-1076 RVENAAKAVD
+1076 RVENAAKDVD
-1086 KALADLNIDID
+1086 KALAGLKIDID

-1114 AMAAGDVELL
+1114 AIAAGDVELL

-1167 KYREALRRLA
+1167 KYREALRKLA
-1177 TEGMSEAERA
+1177 TEGMTEAERA

-1240 IWAIEDERAAQVAAK
+1240 IWAIEDEKAAQAT
-1255 EAQSAA
+1255 A
-1261 YDLFSRAVNRDREL
+1261 YDLFRRAVDRDREA
-1275 LQERVS
+1275 LQQRVS
-1281 SVQESISAITAAV
+1281 VVQETINAIASSVGVLKSAAEE
-1294 GQLKGA
+1294 
-1300 ATDLYGTV
+1300 LYGTV
-1308 DSTTQWMA
+1308 DSTAQLAA

-1324 EALQGVRAGRKVS
+1324 QALDGVRSGRKLSEYTDIGGAV
-1337 DYADLG
+1337 
-1343 SAIQATR
+1343 QATR
-1350 SGLTGGVYVTDFERR
+1350 AGLASGVYATDFERR

-1374 FAELGDLG
+1374 FSELGALG
-1382 ESQLSIEERSLKAL
+1382 ESQLSIEERSLKVL
-1396 QSQIEG
+1396 QSQLEQ
-1402 LDALA
+1402 LDTLA
-1407 KRADELVNGTTML
+1407 KRADELVNGTQTL
-1420 TGTVQGYF
+1420 TGTVESYF
-1428 EKLLATLGKDA
+1428 AKLLGEDKAGTGTGSGKGGNKGGLGSDV
-1439 GANTPGTKPGA
+1439 TPGSGSNLH
-1450 GANDGGAVW
+1450 GDGGDSPYKHVYTN
-1459 GPGGGG
+1459 
-1465 QPDTVD
+1465 PDGSAYYASVTAKDRVD
-1471 SKYLRPR
+1471 RLNALKDGYHAF
-1478 SDGSGGTWYEPV
+1478 DGSGDAAGLYAWALR
-1490 VEPGTVNK
+1490 VN
-1498 LDGLFDKYHAYDG
+1498 A
-1511 TGDLAGLMRAM
+1511 TPQDLA
-1522 QSAGAT
+1522 
-1528 LSDMEALSGLY
+1528 ELSGL
-1539 ARDWAEVERITGI
+1539 RQSDWETWMANQRM
-1552 KLPAFA
+1552 PAFA
-1558 SGGMHT
+1558 EGGLHSGGWR
-1564 GGLRVVGE
+1564 LVGE

-1581 PARYWNQQQ
+1581 PARYWNQEQ
-1590 LGQAM
+1590 LSRAM
-1595 RGGGGGIDTAA
+1595 RGSQDDIETDDG
-1606 LIAALLAE
+1606 LAE
-1614 VSALRG
+1614 EVEALRE
-1620 EVAGLRAPAEA
+1620 EVRGLRSVAEA
-1631 TARNTAPMPEMAEQ
+1631 IARNTSGMALMAEQ
-1645 FDRVTNGGNAM
+1645 FDRVTGGGNMM
-1656 RGKAI
+1656 RFKGVA

>member
-188 KNSAKDITAYLEN
+188 KNSAKDITDYLEN

-321 VVAGAGVAAVSMYA
+321 VVAGAGVAAVNMYA

-461 ITEATYVDLV
+461 ITEAAYVELV

-497 AYGSLVDSIE
+497 AYGNLVDSIE

-519 GEKLGEADKLR
+519 GEKLGETDKLR

-543 LNATERANI
+543 LNAGERANI

-560 ALEKENEARQKALK
+560 TLEKENEARQKALK

-598 GSNQALRDE
+598 ASNQALRDE

-617 QRVVIQQRQ
+617 QRVVIEQRQ
-626 LAIILSKEQQLA
+626 MAIILSKEQQLA
-638 EMERSASLTGTM
+638 EMERSAALTGTM

-664 RERLGLTSEK
+664 RERLGLTSVKASRE
-674 DARTASA
+674 ASA
-681 DAVRASVTE
+681 DAAKASTSE
-690 WQRGVEQI
+690 WQKGVDQI
-698 GQSLTDQ
+698 GQSLADQ
-705 LMQGGRSFAEYMWN
+705 LMQGGQSFGQYLKN
-719 LARTLVFRPIIQAI
+719 LARTLVFKPLIQAT
-733 VQPVGGYMANMFGI
+733 VQIA
-747 PDGGGAP
+747 GGA
-754 GSGLGGINSLTT
+754 
-766 LYSAFTGGL
+766 
-775 TASLGGA
+775 
-782 IGSLGSLFGSSALTS
+782 LGSLFGAPA
-797 FAAGMKGAVLAPGLM
+797 AAGQSGGAGM
-812 GPTTAGAG
+812 GMLNNLGALGAGAQAMWGFLPGASAASLAGANAVGMVG
-820 GLMGL
+820 GDALGAL
-825 GSSIGA
+825 IAGNGSWAGVGSSFGSLMTGIGA
-831 ALPWLAG
+831 AMPWIAG
-838 GLAIFSLL
+838 AIAIFSLL
-846 KGGLFGSRGPNH
+846 KGGLFGSRGANH
-858 SGGVY
+858 VGAAY
-863 STRTDDWDQAAQQAL
+863 STTGAGNDKAAEMLFDRAGGDWYDDLTKRHNADLEKQL
-878 GKDAWGNA
+878 GK
-886 LGDFTKRGNKELGKQ
+886 
-901 VGTTVDALIDVYKSL
+901 TVDSLSDVYKRL
-916 AKFAGGT
+916 ARYAGDS
-923 AKDIDIAAGFAVNPK
+923 AKQIDIVAGFASNPK
-938 HGDEDAH
+938 YDDEDSY
-945 GYFQIL
+945 GYFKLI
-951 DKATGSV
+951 DKVTGEV
-958 LSSYKNR
+958 LSSYTKR
-965 DLGNDPEKAF
+965 DGALGTDPTKAY
-975 AQFVAD
+975 AQFIAD
-981 MGGSLIDQI
+981 MGGALIEQL

-1002 FDDMGEEITLES
+1002 FDDMGEDITLES
-1014 FNAALQTVELTGAA
+1014 FNAAMQTVELTGAA

-1058 DLITGMDAFY
+1058 DLIAGMDAFY
-1068 ASFYSERE
+1068 TSFYSERE
-1076 RVENAAKAVD
+1076 RIENAAKAVD
-1086 KALADLNIDID
+1086 KALKDLKIDID

-1167 KYREALRRLA
+1167 KYREALRKLA
-1177 TEGMSEAERA
+1177 TEGMSEAEKA

-1209 RKLLELQ
+1209 RRLLELQ
-1216 GNTAELRRRELA
+1216 GNTAELRKRELA

-1240 IWAIEDERAAQVAAK
+1240 IWAIEDEKA
-1255 EAQSAA
+1255 AQSAA
-1261 YDLFSRAVNRDREL
+1261 YDMFRRAVDRDREE
-1275 LQERVS
+1275 LQQRVS
-1281 SVQESISAITAAV
+1281 VVQETINAIASSV
-1294 GQLKGA
+1294 DVLKGA
-1300 ATDLYGTV
+1300 AQELYGTV
-1308 DSTTQWMA
+1308 DSTAQLA
-1316 ARGMVYIE
+1316 AVRGMVYIE
-1324 EALQGVRAGRKVS
+1324 QALDGVRAGRKLSEYTDIGGAV
-1337 DYADLG
+1337 
-1343 SAIQATR
+1343 QATR
-1350 SGLTGGVYVTDFERR
+1350 AGLASGVYATDFERR

-1374 FAELGDLG
+1374 FSELGDLG
-1382 ESQLSIEERSLKAL
+1382 EIQLSVEERSLKAL
-1396 QSQIEG
+1396 QSQLES
-1402 LDALA
+1402 LDTLA
-1407 KRADELVNGTTML
+1407 KRADDLVNGTAAL
-1420 TGTVQGYF
+1420 TGTVDEHF
-1428 EKLLATLGKDA
+1428 NKLMAFLNPA
-1439 GANTPGTKPGA
+1439 KPDQPA
-1450 GANDGGAVW
+1450 A
-1459 GPGGGG
+1459 GGGG
-1465 QPDTVD
+1465 SGGAQLGGGGPSTVGTPVFDPDAGTLT
-1471 SKYLRPR
+1471 YP
-1478 SDGSGGTWYEPV
+1478 DGSVAHLTPDEVYWHKLIRGDDWKGPV
-1490 VEPGTVNK
+1490 FATGAAFSSGVVSRPTV
-1498 LDGLFDKYHAYDG
+1498 FDM
-1511 TGDLAGLMRAM
+1511 GLMGE
-1522 QSAGAT
+1522 AGPEGILPLANVGGR
-1528 LSDMEALSGLY
+1528 LGVY
-1539 ARDWAEVERITGI
+1539 A
-1552 KLPAFA
+1552 
-1558 SGGMHT
+1558 
-1564 GGLRVVGE
+1564 
-1572 RGWEVEATG
+1572 ATG
-1581 PARYWNQQQ
+1581 PGSDELTQ
-1590 LGQAM
+1590 
-1595 RGGGGGIDTAA
+1595 
-1606 LIAALLAE
+1606 ALLAE
-1614 VSALRG
+1614 IRAMRAELSELRQSSAQ
-1620 EVAGLRAPAEA
+1620 
-1631 TARNTAPMPEMAEQ
+1631 TARNTAGAPQLVEQ
-1645 FDRVTNGGNAM
+1645 FDQVSGGGQRLRVSAPAA
-1656 RGKAI
+1656 GKVTA
-1661 A
+1661 

>member
-188 KNSAKDITAYLEN
+188 KNSAKDITDYLEN

-321 VVAGAGVAAVSMYA
+321 VVAGAGVAAVNMYA

-428 EQALLE
+428 DQALLE

-461 ITEATYVDLV
+461 ITEAAYVELV

-483 SAKARASSAKQLHT
+483 SAKARASSTKQLHT

-543 LNATERANI
+543 LNAGERANI

-560 ALEKENEARQKALK
+560 TLEKENEARQKALK

-598 GSNQALRDE
+598 ASNQALRDE

-617 QRVVIQQRQ
+617 QRVVIEQRQ
-626 LAIILSKEQQLA
+626 MAIILSKEQQLA
-638 EMERSASLTGTM
+638 EMERAAALTGTM

-664 RERLGLTSEK
+664 RERLGLTSVKASRE
-674 DARTASA
+674 ASA
-681 DAVRASVTE
+681 DAAKASTSE
-690 WQRGVEQI
+690 WQKGVDQI
-698 GQSLTDQ
+698 GQSLADQ
-705 LMQGGRSFAEYMWN
+705 LMQGGQSFGRYLKN
-719 LARTLVFRPIIQAI
+719 LARTLVFKPLIQAT
-733 VQPVGGYMANMFGI
+733 VQIA
-747 PDGGGAP
+747 GGA
-754 GSGLGGINSLTT
+754 
-766 LYSAFTGGL
+766 
-775 TASLGGA
+775 
-782 IGSLGSLFGSSALTS
+782 LGSLVGAPAAAGQSGGAGMGMLNNLGALGAGAQAMWGFLPGASAASLAGANAVGMVGGDALGALIAGNGSWAGVGSSFGS
-797 FAAGMKGAVLAPGLM
+797 LM
-812 GPTTAGAG
+812 SG
-820 GLMGL
+820 
-825 GSSIGA
+825 IGA
-831 ALPWLAG
+831 AMPWIAG
-838 GLAIFSLL
+838 AIAIFSLL
-846 KGGLFGSRGPNH
+846 KGGLFGSRGANH
-858 SGGVY
+858 VGAAY
-863 STRTDDWDQAAQQAL
+863 STTGAGNDKAAEMLFDRAGGDWYDDL
-878 GKDAWGNA
+878 
-886 LGDFTKRGNKELGKQ
+886 TKRHNADLEKQ
-901 VGTTVDALIDVYKSL
+901 LGTTVDALSDVYKRLSRYAGDS
-916 AKFAGGT
+916 AKQ
-923 AKDIDIAAGFAVNPK
+923 IDIVAGFASNPK
-938 HGDEDAH
+938 YGDEDSY
-945 GYFQIL
+945 GYFKLI
-951 DKATGSV
+951 DKVTGEV
-958 LSSYKNR
+958 LNSYTKR
-965 DLGNDPEKAF
+965 DGALGTDPTKAY
-975 AQFVAD
+975 AQFIAD
-981 MGGSLIDQI
+981 MGGALIEQL

-1014 FNAALQTVELTGAA
+1014 FNAAMQTVELTGAA

-1068 ASFYSERE
+1068 TSFYSERE
-1076 RVENAAKAVD
+1076 RIENAAKAVD
-1086 KALADLNIDID
+1086 KALKDLRIDID

-1177 TEGMSEAERA
+1177 TEGMSEAEKA

-1216 GNTAELRRRELA
+1216 GNTAELRKRELA

-1234 RALQER
+1234 RALQQR
-1240 IWAIEDERAAQVAAK
+1240 VWAIEDARDLFQRAAA
-1255 EAQSAA
+1255 
-1261 YDLFSRAVNRDREL
+1261 RDREA
-1275 LQERVS
+1275 LQKEASALES
-1281 SVQESISAITAAV
+1281 SIGVIRAAV
-1294 GQLKGA
+1294 DMLSGSARELYDSVDGTQQMLA
-1300 ATDLYGTV
+1300 AQG
-1308 DSTTQWMA
+1308 MA
-1316 ARGMVYIE
+1316 YIDF
-1324 EALQGVRAGRKVS
+1324 ALQGVRAGASVS
-1337 DYADLG
+1337 DYADLTDAV
-1343 SAIQATR
+1343 SAMR
-1350 SGLTGGVYVTDFERR
+1350 GGLSNGVYTSAFERQ

-1374 FAELGDLG
+1374 LSELSELGGKELTF
-1382 ESQLSIEERSLKAL
+1382 EERQLKAL
-1396 QSQIEG
+1396 NTQIEW
-1402 LDALA
+1402 LDNLV
-1407 KRADELVNGTTML
+1407 KRADELIGGTSKINGTVT
-1420 TGTVQGYF
+1420 QYF
-1428 EKLLATLGKDA
+1428 EQLLAALGVSEAPNGSGGGKT
-1439 GANTPGTKPGA
+1439 G
-1450 GANDGGAVW
+1450 GGAVF
-1459 GPGGGG
+1459 GPGGT
-1465 QPDTVD
+1465 PSKPVD
-1471 SKYLRPR
+1471 SKY
-1478 SDGSGGTWYEPV
+1478 GSVNNVGGITWRDPITDPDRV
-1490 VEPGTVNK
+1490 AH
-1498 LDGLFDKYHAYDG
+1498 LDEINAIKQRYDG
-1511 TGDLAGLMRAM
+1511 TGDVAGLWAEA
-1522 QSAGAT
+1522 SAAGASAKD
-1528 LSDMEALSGLY
+1528 LADIYGYFERDVIAALRAAGVPGY
-1539 ARDWAEVERITGI
+1539 AT
-1552 KLPAFA
+1552 
-1558 SGGMHT
+1558 GGMHS

-1572 RGWEVEATG
+1572 RGWELEATG
-1581 PARYWNQQQ
+1581 AARIWNQDQ
-1590 LGQAM
+1590 LGRAL
-1595 RGGGGGIDTAA
+1595 RGGGDGELWAGVLEEVRA
-1606 LIAALLAE
+1606 LRMEVARLTE
-1614 VSALRG
+1614 VSIATANNT
-1620 EVAGLRAPAEA
+1620 AGLPGYVDQRDSLSE
-1631 TARNTAPMPEMAEQ
+1631 
-1645 FDRVTNGGNAM
+1645 GGNADRVEIM
-1656 RGKAI
+1656 NVDELAEAI
-1661 A
+1661 AERVSA

>member
-1 MIGSGNI
+1 MIGFSNI

-116 VKMKALG
+116 VRMKALG

-188 KNSAKDITAYLEN
+188 KNSAKDITDYLEN

-461 ITEATYVDLV
+461 ITEAAYVELV

-497 AYGSLVDSIE
+497 AYGNLVDSIE
-507 EKIAAQRLEISG
+507 EKIASQRLEISG

-543 LNATERANI
+543 LNAGERANI

-560 ALEKENEARQKALK
+560 TLEKENEARQKALK

-598 GSNQALRDE
+598 ASNQALRDE

-617 QRVVIQQRQ
+617 QRVVIEQRQ
-626 LAIILSKEQQLA
+626 MAIILSKEQQLA
-638 EMERSASLTGTM
+638 EMERAAALTGTM

-664 RERLGLTSEK
+664 RERLGLTSVKASRE
-674 DARTASA
+674 ASA
-681 DAVRASVTE
+681 EAAKASTSE
-690 WQRGVEQI
+690 WQKGVDQI
-698 GQSLTDQ
+698 GQSLADQ
-705 LMQGGRSFAEYMWN
+705 LMQGGLSFGQYLKN
-719 LARTLVFRPIIQAI
+719 LARTLVFKPLIQAT
-733 VQPVGGYMANMFGI
+733 VQIA
-747 PDGGGAP
+747 GGA
-754 GSGLGGINSLTT
+754 
-766 LYSAFTGGL
+766 
-775 TASLGGA
+775 
-782 IGSLGSLFGSSALTS
+782 LGSLFGAPA
-797 FAAGMKGAVLAPGLM
+797 AAGQSGGAGM
-812 GPTTAGAG
+812 GMLNNLGTLGAGAQAMWGFLPGASAASLAGANAVGMVG
-820 GLMGL
+820 GDALGALIAGNGSWAGVGSSFGSLMSGL
-825 GSSIGA
+825 GAAMPWIAGA
-831 ALPWLAG
+831 I
-838 GLAIFSLL
+838 AIFSLL
-846 KGGLFGSRGPNH
+846 KGGLFGSRGANH
-858 SGGVY
+858 VGAAY
-863 STRTDDWDQAAQQAL
+863 STTGAGNDKAAEMLFDRAGGDWYDDLTKRHNADLEKQL
-878 GKDAWGNA
+878 GK
-886 LGDFTKRGNKELGKQ
+886 
-901 VGTTVDALIDVYKSL
+901 TVDSLSDVYKRL
-916 AKFAGGT
+916 ARYAGDS
-923 AKDIDIAAGFAVNPK
+923 AKQIDIVAGFASNPK
-938 HGDEDAH
+938 YGDEDSY
-945 GYFQIL
+945 GYFKLI
-951 DKATGSV
+951 DKVTGEV
-958 LSSYKNR
+958 LSSYTKR
-965 DLGNDPEKAF
+965 DGALGTDPTKAY
-975 AQFVAD
+975 AQFIAD
-981 MGGSLIDQI
+981 MGGSLIEQL

-1028 IEGWTRNITNFGKLG
+1028 IDGWTRNITNFGKLG

-1068 ASFYSERE
+1068 TSFYSERE
-1076 RVENAAKAVD
+1076 RIENAAKAVD
-1086 KALADLNIDID
+1086 KALADLKIGID

-1103 AKAKFRKLIED
+1103 AKAKFKKLIED
-1114 AMAAGDVELL
+1114 AMAAGDVDLL

-1167 KYREALRRLA
+1167 KFREELRRLA

-1209 RKLLELQ
+1209 RKLLEVQ

-1240 IWAIEDERAAQVAAK
+1240 IWAIEDEKTAQAT
-1255 EAQSAA
+1255 A
-1261 YDLFSRAVNRDREL
+1261 YDLFRRAVDRDREA
-1275 LQERVS
+1275 LQQRVS
-1281 SVQESISAITAAV
+1281 VVQETINAIASSVDVLKSAAEE
-1294 GQLKGA
+1294 
-1300 ATDLYGTV
+1300 LYGTV
-1308 DSTTQWMA
+1308 DSTAQLAA

-1324 EALQGVRAGRKVS
+1324 QALDGVRSGRKLSEYTDIGGAV
-1337 DYADLG
+1337 
-1343 SAIQATR
+1343 QATR
-1350 SGLTGGVYVTDFERR
+1350 AGLASGVYATDFERR

-1374 FAELGDLG
+1374 FSELGALG

-1396 QSQIEG
+1396 QAQIEG
-1402 LDALA
+1402 LDTLN
-1407 KRADELVNGTTML
+1407 KRAEELVNGTVEL
-1420 TGTVQGYF
+1420 TETVQAYF
-1428 EKLLATLGKDA
+1428 ERLIAELVKTDD
-1439 GANTPGTKPGA
+1439 PTKPG
-1450 GANDGGAVW
+1450 GGKGGAAGPSW
-1459 GPGGGG
+1459 GSGGGG
-1465 QPDTVD
+1465 FSTVD
-1471 SKYLRPR
+1471 SKYKKPTAIL
-1478 SDGSGGTWYEPV
+1478 SGGAVIYEHANS
-1490 VEPGTVNK
+1490 EQEKK
-1498 LDGLFDKYHAYDG
+1498 LDGLSGLFHSYDG
-1511 TGDLAGLMRAM
+1511 TGDFVGLANAIRNAGGTASDLAYLYGFSENDVVAALDRNGIPRFADGGLH
-1522 QSAGAT
+1522 S
-1528 LSDMEALSGLY
+1528 
-1539 ARDWAEVERITGI
+1539 
-1552 KLPAFA
+1552 
-1558 SGGMHT
+1558 
-1564 GGLRVVGE
+1564 GGLRLVGE
-1572 RGWEVEATG
+1572 RGWEIEASG
-1581 PARYWNQQQ
+1581 PARYWNQEQ
-1590 LGQAM
+1590 LGRAIAGNSGGPDYGVLAASIDRLERRLERLEMQMAKTANNTA
-1595 RGGGGGIDTAA
+1595 RLPELAQQFDTVTGGGQIMRTVGG
-1606 LIAALLAE
+1606 
-1614 VSALRG
+1614 V
-1620 EVAGLRAPAEA
+1620 RA
-1631 TARNTAPMPEMAEQ
+1631 
-1645 FDRVTNGGNAM
+1645 
-1656 RGKAI
+1656 
-1661 A
+1661 

>member
-1 MIGSGNI
+1 MIGSSNI

-188 KNSAKDITAYLEN
+188 KNSAKDITDYLEN

-221 IAALGDSWD
+221 ISALGDSWD

-321 VVAGAGVAAVSMYA
+321 VVAGAGVAAVNMYA

-461 ITEATYVDLV
+461 ITEAAYVELV

-497 AYGSLVDSIE
+497 AYGNLVDSIE

-543 LNATERANI
+543 LNAGERANI

-560 ALEKENEARQKALK
+560 TLEKENEARQKALK

-598 GSNQALRDE
+598 ASNQALRDE

-617 QRVVIQQRQ
+617 QRVVIEQRQ
-626 LAIILSKEQQLA
+626 RAIIMSKEQQLA
-638 EMERSASLTGTM
+638 EMERSAALTGTM

-664 RERLGLTSEK
+664 RERLGLTSVKASRE
-674 DARTASA
+674 ASA
-681 DAVRASVTE
+681 EAAKASTSE
-690 WQRGVEQI
+690 WQKGVDQI
-698 GQSLTDQ
+698 GQSLADQ
-705 LMQGGRSFAEYMWN
+705 LMQGGLSFGQYLKN
-719 LARTLVFRPIIQAI
+719 LARTLVFKPLIQAT
-733 VQPVGGYMANMFGI
+733 VQIA
-747 PDGGGAP
+747 GGA
-754 GSGLGGINSLTT
+754 
-766 LYSAFTGGL
+766 
-775 TASLGGA
+775 
-782 IGSLGSLFGSSALTS
+782 LGSLFGAPA
-797 FAAGMKGAVLAPGLM
+797 AAGQSGGAGM
-812 GPTTAGAG
+812 GMLNNLGTLGAGAQAMWGFLPGASAASLAGANAVGLAG
-820 GLMGL
+820 GDALGAL
-825 GSSIGA
+825 IAGNGSWAGVGSSFGSLMSGLGA

-846 KGGLFGSRGPNH
+846 KGGLFGSRGANH

-886 LGDFTKRGNKELGKQ
+886 LGDFTKRSNKDLGKQ

-938 HGDEDAH
+938 HGDEDAY

-1068 ASFYSERE
+1068 TSFYSERE

-1086 KALADLNIDID
+1086 KALADLKIDID

-1159 LRATGQTD
+1159 LRATGQSD

-1240 IWAIEDERAAQVAAK
+1240 IWAIEDEKAAQA
-1255 EAQSAA
+1255 AA
-1261 YDLFSRAVNRDREL
+1261 YDLFRRAVDRDREA
-1275 LQERVS
+1275 LQQRVS
-1281 SVQESISAITAAV
+1281 LVQETINAIASSVGVLKSAAEE
-1294 GQLKGA
+1294 
-1300 ATDLYGTV
+1300 LYGTV
-1308 DSTTQWMA
+1308 DSTAQLAA

-1324 EALQGVRAGRKVS
+1324 QALDGVRSGRKLSEYTDIGGAV
-1337 DYADLG
+1337 
-1343 SAIQATR
+1343 QAAR
-1350 SGLTGGVYVTDFERR
+1350 AGLASGVYATDFERR

-1374 FAELGDLG
+1374 FSELGELG

-1396 QSQIEG
+1396 QAQIEG
-1402 LDALA
+1402 LDTLN
-1407 KRADELVNGTTML
+1407 KRAEELVNGTVEL
-1420 TGTVQGYF
+1420 TDTVQAYF
-1428 EKLLATLGKDA
+1428 ERLIA
-1439 GANTPGTKPGA
+1439 GLFKSDDSTKPG
-1450 GANDGGAVW
+1450 GGKGGGVVPSW
-1459 GPGGGG
+1459 GSGGGG
-1465 QPDTVD
+1465 FATVD
-1471 SKYLRPR
+1471 SKYKKPTAIL
-1478 SDGSGGTWYEPV
+1478 SGGTVLYENANS
-1490 VEPGTVNK
+1490 EQEKK
-1498 LDGLFDKYHAYDG
+1498 LDGLSGIFHSYDG
-1511 TGDLAGLMRAM
+1511 TGDFVGLSNAIRNAGGTVSDLAFLYGFSESDVLAAMDRNGIPRFEDGGLHA
-1522 QSAGAT
+1522 
-1528 LSDMEALSGLY
+1528 
-1539 ARDWAEVERITGI
+1539 
-1552 KLPAFA
+1552 
-1558 SGGMHT
+1558 
-1564 GGLRVVGE
+1564 GGLRLVGE
-1572 RGWEVEATG
+1572 RGWEIEATG
-1581 PARYWNQQQ
+1581 PARYWNQEQ
-1590 LGQAM
+1590 LGRVMA
-1595 RGGGGGIDTAA
+1595 GSDAGVDYGLFAASIDRLERRLERLEMQMARTAN
-1606 LIAALLAE
+1606 
-1614 VSALRG
+1614 
-1620 EVAGLRAPAEA
+1620 
-1631 TARNTAPMPEMAEQ
+1631 NTAKLPEFAEQ
-1645 FDRVTNGGNAM
+1645 FDSVTGGGQIM
-1656 RGKAI
+1656 RTGGVIKQ
-1661 A
+1661 

>member
-335 KTAAGIEDAIATLRV
+335 KTAAGIEGAIATLRV

-461 ITEATYVDLV
+461 ITEAAYVELV

-497 AYGSLVDSIE
+497 AYGNLVDSIE

-543 LNATERANI
+543 LNAGERANI

-560 ALEKENEARQKALK
+560 TLEKENEARQKALK

-598 GSNQALRDE
+598 ASNQALRDE

-617 QRVVIQQRQ
+617 QRVVIEQRQ
-626 LAIILSKEQQLA
+626 MAIILSKEQQLA
-638 EMERSASLTGTM
+638 EMERSAALTGTM

-664 RERLGLTSEK
+664 RERLGLTSVKASRE
-674 DARTASA
+674 ASA
-681 DAVRASVTE
+681 DAAKASTSE
-690 WQRGVEQI
+690 WQKGVDQI
-698 GQSLTDQ
+698 GQSLADQ
-705 LMQGGRSFAEYMWN
+705 LMQGGQSFGQYLKN
-719 LARTLVFRPIIQAI
+719 LARTLVFKPLIQAT
-733 VQPVGGYMANMFGI
+733 VQIA
-747 PDGGGAP
+747 GGA
-754 GSGLGGINSLTT
+754 
-766 LYSAFTGGL
+766 
-775 TASLGGA
+775 
-782 IGSLGSLFGSSALTS
+782 LGSLFGAPA
-797 FAAGMKGAVLAPGLM
+797 AAGQSGGAGM
-812 GPTTAGAG
+812 GMLNNLGALGAGAQAMWGFLPGASAASLAGANAVGMVG
-820 GLMGL
+820 GDALGAL
-825 GSSIGA
+825 IAGNGSWAGVGSSFGSLMSGIGA
-831 ALPWLAG
+831 AMPWIAG
-838 GLAIFSLL
+838 AIAIFSLL
-846 KGGLFGSRGPNH
+846 KGGLFGSRGANH
-858 SGGVY
+858 VGAAY
-863 STRTDDWDQAAQQAL
+863 STTGAGNDKAAEMLFDRAGGDWYDDLTKRHNADLEKQL
-878 GKDAWGNA
+878 GK
-886 LGDFTKRGNKELGKQ
+886 
-901 VGTTVDALIDVYKSL
+901 TVDSLSDVYKRL
-916 AKFAGGT
+916 ARYAGDS
-923 AKDIDIAAGFAVNPK
+923 AKQIDIVAGFASNPK
-938 HGDEDAH
+938 YDDEDSY
-945 GYFQIL
+945 GYFKLI
-951 DKATGSV
+951 DKVTGEV
-958 LSSYKNR
+958 LSSYTKR
-965 DLGNDPEKAF
+965 DGALGTDPTKAY
-975 AQFVAD
+975 AQFIAD
-981 MGGSLIDQI
+981 MGGALIEQL

-1002 FDDMGEEITLES
+1002 FDDMGEDITLES
-1014 FNAALQTVELTGAA
+1014 FNAAMQTVELTGAA

-1058 DLITGMDAFY
+1058 DLIAGMDAFY
-1068 ASFYSERE
+1068 TSFYSERE
-1076 RVENAAKAVD
+1076 RIENAAKAVD
-1086 KALADLNIDID
+1086 KALKDLKIDID

-1167 KYREALRRLA
+1167 KYREALRKLA
-1177 TEGMSEAERA
+1177 TEGMSEAEKA

-1209 RKLLELQ
+1209 RRLLELQ
-1216 GNTAELRRRELA
+1216 GNTAELRKRELA

-1240 IWAIEDERAAQVAAK
+1240 IWAIEDEKA
-1255 EAQSAA
+1255 AQSAA
-1261 YDLFSRAVNRDREL
+1261 YDMFRRAVDRDREE
-1275 LQERVS
+1275 LQQRVS
-1281 SVQESISAITAAV
+1281 VVQETINAIASSV
-1294 GQLKGA
+1294 DVLKGA
-1300 ATDLYGTV
+1300 AQELYGTV
-1308 DSTTQWMA
+1308 DSTAQLA
-1316 ARGMVYIE
+1316 AVRGMVYIE
-1324 EALQGVRAGRKVS
+1324 QALDGVRAGRKLSEYTDIGGAV
-1337 DYADLG
+1337 
-1343 SAIQATR
+1343 QATR
-1350 SGLTGGVYVTDFERR
+1350 AGLASGVYATDFERR

-1374 FAELGDLG
+1374 FSELGDLG
-1382 ESQLSIEERSLKAL
+1382 EIQLSVEERSLKAL
-1396 QSQIEG
+1396 QSQLES
-1402 LDALA
+1402 LDTLA
-1407 KRADELVNGTTML
+1407 KRADDLVNGTAAL
-1420 TGTVQGYF
+1420 TGTVDEHF
-1428 EKLLATLGKDA
+1428 NKLMAFLNPA
-1439 GANTPGTKPGA
+1439 KPDQPA
-1450 GANDGGAVW
+1450 A
-1459 GPGGGG
+1459 GGGG
-1465 QPDTVD
+1465 SGGAQLGGGGPSTVGTPVFDPDAGTLT
-1471 SKYLRPR
+1471 YP
-1478 SDGSGGTWYEPV
+1478 DGSVAHLTPDEVYWHKLIRGDDWKGPV
-1490 VEPGTVNK
+1490 FATGAAFSSGVVSRPTV
-1498 LDGLFDKYHAYDG
+1498 FDM
-1511 TGDLAGLMRAM
+1511 GLMGE
-1522 QSAGAT
+1522 AGPEGILPLANVGGR
-1528 LSDMEALSGLY
+1528 LGVY
-1539 ARDWAEVERITGI
+1539 A
-1552 KLPAFA
+1552 
-1558 SGGMHT
+1558 
-1564 GGLRVVGE
+1564 
-1572 RGWEVEATG
+1572 ATG
-1581 PARYWNQQQ
+1581 PGSDELTQ
-1590 LGQAM
+1590 
-1595 RGGGGGIDTAA
+1595 
-1606 LIAALLAE
+1606 ALLAE
-1614 VSALRG
+1614 IRAMRAELSELRQSSAQ
-1620 EVAGLRAPAEA
+1620 
-1631 TARNTAPMPEMAEQ
+1631 TARNTAGAPQLVEQ
-1645 FDRVTNGGNAM
+1645 FDQVSGGGQRLRVSAPAA
-1656 RGKAI
+1656 GKVTA
-1661 A
+1661 

>member
-22 QAEVEKSKRTVTGMV
+22 QAEVEKSKRAVTGMV

-188 KNSAKDITAYLEN
+188 KNSAKDITDYLEN

-321 VVAGAGVAAVSMYA
+321 VVAGAGVAAVNMYA

-395 NASSKGAGGGRGS
+395 NTSSKGAGGGRGS
-408 VNPPTAAEAAAKKA
+408 VNPPTVAESAAKKA

-440 GVNKD
+440 GVSKD

-461 ITEATYVDLV
+461 LTESAYVELV

-483 SAKARASSAKQLHT
+483 SAKARASTAKQLHT
-497 AYGSLVDSIE
+497 AYGNLVDSIE

-519 GEKLGEADKLR
+519 SEKLGESDKLR
-530 IKYSQDLLGSLKG
+530 LKFSQDLLGSLKG
-543 LNATERANI
+543 LNAAERANI

-560 ALEKENEARQKALK
+560 VLEKENEARQQALK
-574 LAEEERKYRQEWMTT
+574 AAEAERKYRQEWMST

-598 GSNQALRDE
+598 ASNQALRDE

-617 QRVVIQQRQ
+617 QRVVIEQRQ
-626 LAIILSKEQQLA
+626 MAIILSKEQQLA
-638 EMERSASLTGTM
+638 EMERSAALTGTM

-664 RERLGLTSEK
+664 RERLGLTSVKASRE
-674 DARTASA
+674 ASA
-681 DAVRASVTE
+681 EAAKASTSE
-690 WQRGVEQI
+690 WQKGVDQI
-698 GQSLTDQ
+698 GQSLADQ
-705 LMQGGRSFAEYMWN
+705 LMQGGLSFGQYLKN
-719 LARTLVFRPIIQAI
+719 LARTLIFKPLIQAT
-733 VQPVGGYMANMFGI
+733 VQIA
-747 PDGGGAP
+747 GGA
-754 GSGLGGINSLTT
+754 
-766 LYSAFTGGL
+766 
-775 TASLGGA
+775 
-782 IGSLGSLFGSSALTS
+782 LGSLFGAPA
-797 FAAGMKGAVLAPGLM
+797 AAGQSGGAGM
-812 GPTTAGAG
+812 GMLNNLGTLGAGAQAMWG
-820 GLMGL
+820 FMP
-825 GSSIGA
+825 GA
-831 ALPWLAG
+831 SAASLAGANAVGLAG
-838 GLAIFSLL
+838 GDALGALIAGNGSWAGVGSSFGSLMSGLGAAMPWIAGAIAIFSLL
-846 KGGLFGSRGPNH
+846 KGGLFGSRGANH
-858 SGGVY
+858 VGAAY
-863 STRTDDWDQAAQQAL
+863 STTGAGNDKAAEMLFDRAGGDWYDDL
-878 GKDAWGNA
+878 
-886 LGDFTKRGNKELGKQ
+886 TKRHNADLEKQ
-901 VGTTVDALIDVYKSL
+901 LGTTVDSLSDVYKRL
-916 AKFAGGT
+916 ARYAGDS
-923 AKDIDIAAGFAVNPK
+923 AKQIDIVAGFASNPK
-938 HGDEDAH
+938 YGDEDSY
-945 GYFQIL
+945 GYFKLI
-951 DKATGSV
+951 DKVTGEV
-958 LSSYKNR
+958 LSSYTKR
-965 DLGNDPEKAF
+965 DGALGTDPAKAY
-975 AQFVAD
+975 AQFIAD
-981 MGGSLIDQI
+981 MGGSLIDQL

-1068 ASFYSERE
+1068 TSFYSERE
-1076 RVENAAKAVD
+1076 RIENAAKAVD
-1086 KALADLNIDID
+1086 KALADLKIDID

-1129 LAKEFGAVADAA
+1129 LAQEFGAVADAA

-1150 ERRQLEAEY
+1150 DRRQLEAEY

-1167 KYREALRRLA
+1167 KYREALRKLA

-1201 LDQRTDLE
+1201 VDQRTDLE
-1209 RKLLELQ
+1209 RKLLEMQ
-1216 GNTAELRRRELA
+1216 GNTAELRRLELA

-1275 LQERVS
+1275 LQQRVS
-1281 SVQESISAITAAV
+1281 SVEESISAITAAV

-1350 SGLTGGVYVTDFERR
+1350 SGLTGGVYATDFERR

-1382 ESQLSIEERSLKAL
+1382 ESQLNIEERSLKAL

-1439 GANTPGTKPGA
+1439 GATKPGTKPGA

-1478 SDGSGGTWYEPV
+1478 SDGSGGTWYESV

-1558 SGGMHT
+1558 SGGMHA

-1595 RGGGGGIDTAA
+1595 RGGGQGSESAA

-1631 TARNTAPMPEMAEQ
+1631 TARNTAPLPELGEQ

>member
-1 MIGSGNI
+1 MIGSSNI

-154 AATGE
+154 ASTGE

-188 KNSAKDITAYLEN
+188 KNSAKDITDYLEN

-461 ITEATYVDLV
+461 ITETAYVELV

-497 AYGSLVDSIE
+497 AYGNLVDAIE
-507 EKIAAQRLEISG
+507 EKIASQRLEISG

-543 LNATERANI
+543 LNAGERANI

-560 ALEKENEARQKALK
+560 TLEKENEARQKALK

-598 GSNQALRDE
+598 ASNQALRDE

-617 QRVVIQQRQ
+617 QRVVIEQRQ
-626 LAIILSKEQQLA
+626 MAIILSKEQQLA
-638 EMERSASLTGTM
+638 EMERSAALTGTM

-664 RERLGLTSEK
+664 RERLGLTSVKASRE
-674 DARTASA
+674 ASA
-681 DAVRASVTE
+681 DAAKASTSE
-690 WQRGVEQI
+690 WQKGVDQI
-698 GQSLTDQ
+698 GQSLADQ
-705 LMQGGRSFAEYMWN
+705 LMQGGQSFGQYLKN
-719 LARTLVFRPIIQAI
+719 LARTLVFKPLIQAT
-733 VQPVGGYMANMFGI
+733 VQIA
-747 PDGGGAP
+747 GGA
-754 GSGLGGINSLTT
+754 
-766 LYSAFTGGL
+766 
-775 TASLGGA
+775 
-782 IGSLGSLFGSSALTS
+782 LGSLFGAPA
-797 FAAGMKGAVLAPGLM
+797 AAGQSGGAGM
-812 GPTTAGAG
+812 GMLNNLGALGAGAQAMWGFLPGASAASLAGANAVGMVG
-820 GLMGL
+820 GDALGAL
-825 GSSIGA
+825 IAGNGSWAGVGSSFGSLMSGIGA
-831 ALPWLAG
+831 AMPWIAG
-838 GLAIFSLL
+838 AIAIFSLL
-846 KGGLFGSRGPNH
+846 KGGLFGSRGANH
-858 SGGVY
+858 VGAAY
-863 STRTDDWDQAAQQAL
+863 STTGAGNDKAAEMLFDRAGGDWYDDL
-878 GKDAWGNA
+878 
-886 LGDFTKRGNKELGKQ
+886 TKRHNADLEKQ
-901 VGTTVDALIDVYKSL
+901 LGTTVDSLSDVYKRL
-916 AKFAGGT
+916 ARYAGDS
-923 AKDIDIAAGFAVNPK
+923 AKQIDIVAGFASNPK
-938 HGDEDAH
+938 YDDEDSY
-945 GYFQIL
+945 GYFKLIDKVTGEVL
-951 DKATGSV
+951 DSYTKRDGALGTDPTKA
-958 LSSYKNR
+958 Y
-965 DLGNDPEKAF
+965 
-975 AQFVAD
+975 AQFIAD
-981 MGGSLIDQI
+981 MGGALIEQL

-1014 FNAALQTVELTGAA
+1014 FNAAMQTVELTGAA

-1068 ASFYSERE
+1068 TSFYSERE
-1076 RVENAAKAVD
+1076 RIENAAKAVD
-1086 KALADLNIDID
+1086 KALKDLKIDID

-1167 KYREALRRLA
+1167 KYRAALRKLA
-1177 TEGMSEAERA
+1177 TEGMSEAEKA

-1209 RKLLELQ
+1209 RRLLELQ
-1216 GNTAELRRRELA
+1216 GNTAELRKRELA

-1240 IWAIEDERAAQVAAK
+1240 IWAIEDEKAAQA
-1255 EAQSAA
+1255 AA
-1261 YDLFSRAVNRDREL
+1261 YDMFRRAVDRDREE
-1275 LQERVS
+1275 LQQRVS
-1281 SVQESISAITAAV
+1281 MVQETINAIASSV
-1294 GQLKGA
+1294 DVLKGA
-1300 ATDLYGTV
+1300 AQELYGTV
-1308 DSTTQWMA
+1308 DSTAQLA
-1316 ARGMVYIE
+1316 AVRGMVYIE
-1324 EALQGVRAGRKVS
+1324 QALDGVRAGRKLSEYTDIGGAV
-1337 DYADLG
+1337 
-1343 SAIQATR
+1343 QATR
-1350 SGLTGGVYVTDFERR
+1350 AGLASGVYATDFERR

-1374 FAELGDLG
+1374 FSELGDLG
-1382 ESQLSIEERSLKAL
+1382 EIQLSVEERSLKAL
-1396 QSQIEG
+1396 QSQLES
-1402 LDALA
+1402 LDTLA
-1407 KRADELVNGTTML
+1407 KRADDLVNGTAAL
-1420 TGTVQGYF
+1420 TGTVDEHF
-1428 EKLLATLGKDA
+1428 NKLMAFLNPA
-1439 GANTPGTKPGA
+1439 KPDQPA
-1450 GANDGGAVW
+1450 A
-1459 GPGGGG
+1459 GGGG
-1465 QPDTVD
+1465 
-1471 SKYLRPR
+1471 
-1478 SDGSGGTWYEPV
+1478 SGG
-1490 VEPGTVNK
+1490 
-1498 LDGLFDKYHAYDG
+1498 A
-1511 TGDLAGLMRAM
+1511 
-1522 QSAGAT
+1522 
-1528 LSDMEALSGLY
+1528 
-1539 ARDWAEVERITGI
+1539 
-1552 KLPAFA
+1552 
-1558 SGGMHT
+1558 
-1564 GGLRVVGE
+1564 
-1572 RGWEVEATG
+1572 
-1581 PARYWNQQQ
+1581 Q
-1590 LGQAM
+1590 L
-1595 RGGGGGIDTAA
+1595 GGGGPSTVGTPVFDPDAGTLTYPDGSVAHLTPDEVYWHKLIRGDDWKGPVFATGAAFSSGVVSRPTVFDMGLMGEAGPEGILPLANVGGRLGVYAA
-1606 LIAALLAE
+1606 TGSGSDELTQALLAE
-1614 VSALRG
+1614 IRAMRAELSELRQSSAQ
-1620 EVAGLRAPAEA
+1620 
-1631 TARNTAPMPEMAEQ
+1631 TARNTAGAPQLVEQ
-1645 FDRVTNGGNAM
+1645 FDQVSGGGQRLRVSAPAA
-1656 RGKAI
+1656 GKVTA
-1661 A
+1661 

>member
-1 MIGSGNI
+1 MIGSSNI

-188 KNSAKDITAYLEN
+188 KNSAKDITDYLEN

-290 GGAIGVVKGAI
+290 AGAIGVVKGAI

-321 VVAGAGVAAVSMYA
+321 VVAGAGVAAVNMYA

-365 GRTAGADNIAKT
+365 GRAAGADNIAKT

-408 VNPPTAAEAAAKKA
+408 INPPTAAETAAKKA

-428 EQALLE
+428 EQTLLE

-461 ITEATYVDLV
+461 ITEAAYVDLV

-483 SAKARASSAKQLHT
+483 SAKARAASAKQLHT
-497 AYGSLVDSIE
+497 AYGNLVDSIE

-543 LNATERANI
+543 LNAGERANI

-560 ALEKENEARQKALK
+560 TLEKENEAKQKALK

-598 GSNQALRDE
+598 ASNQALRDE

-617 QRVVIQQRQ
+617 QRVVIEQRQ
-626 LAIILSKEQQLA
+626 MAIILSKEQQLA
-638 EMERSASLTGTM
+638 EMERSAALTGTM

-664 RERLGLTSEK
+664 RERLGLTSVKASRE
-674 DARTASA
+674 ASA
-681 DAVRASVTE
+681 EAAKASTSE
-690 WQRGVEQI
+690 WQKGVDQI
-698 GQSLTDQ
+698 GQSLADQ
-705 LMQGGRSFAEYMWN
+705 LMQGGLSFGQYLKN
-719 LARTLVFRPIIQAI
+719 LARTLIFKPLIQAT
-733 VQPVGGYMANMFGI
+733 VQIA
-747 PDGGGAP
+747 GGA
-754 GSGLGGINSLTT
+754 
-766 LYSAFTGGL
+766 
-775 TASLGGA
+775 
-782 IGSLGSLFGSSALTS
+782 LGSLFGAPA
-797 FAAGMKGAVLAPGLM
+797 AAGQSGGAGM
-812 GPTTAGAG
+812 GMLNNLGMFGAGAQALWGFLPGASAASLAGANAVGLAG
-820 GLMGL
+820 GDALGAL
-825 GSSIGA
+825 IAGNGSWAGVGSSFGSLMSGLGA

-863 STRTDDWDQAAQQAL
+863 STRTDDWDTAANQAL

-923 AKDIDIAAGFAVNPK
+923 AKDIDIAAGFATNPK
-938 HGDEDAH
+938 YGDESAH

-951 DKATGSV
+951 DKATGEV

-965 DLGNDPEKAF
+965 DLGKDPEKAF

-1002 FDDMGEEITLES
+1002 FDDMDEEITLES

-1068 ASFYSERE
+1068 TSFYSERE
-1076 RVENAAKAVD
+1076 RIENAANALD
-1086 KALADLNIDID
+1086 KALADLKIDID

-1103 AKAKFRKLIED
+1103 AKAKFKKLIED

-1240 IWAIEDERAAQVAAK
+1240 IWAIEDEKAAQA
-1255 EAQSAA
+1255 AA
-1261 YDLFSRAVNRDREL
+1261 YDMFRRAVDRDREA
-1275 LQERVS
+1275 LQQQVSVVQEVINTISS
-1281 SVQESISAITAAV
+1281 SVGVLNSAAAE
-1294 GQLKGA
+1294 
-1300 ATDLYGTV
+1300 LYGTV
-1308 DSTTQWMA
+1308 DSTSQWAA
-1316 ARGMVYIE
+1316 ARGMVYVE
-1324 EALQGVRAGRKVS
+1324 QALAGVRSGRKLS
-1337 DYADLG
+1337 EYGDLG
-1343 SAIQATR
+1343 GAVQATR
-1350 SGLTGGVYVTDFERR
+1350 AGLASGVYATDFERR

-1374 FAELGDLG
+1374 FSELGELG

-1396 QSQIEG
+1396 QAQIEG
-1402 LDALA
+1402 LDTLN
-1407 KRADELVNGTTML
+1407 KRAEELVNGTVEL
-1420 TGTVQGYF
+1420 AETVQVYF
-1428 EKLLATLGKDA
+1428 ERLIA
-1439 GANTPGTKPGA
+1439 GLFKSDDSTKPG
-1450 GANDGGAVW
+1450 GGKGGGVVPSW
-1459 GPGGGG
+1459 GSGGGG
-1465 QPDTVD
+1465 FATVD
-1471 SKYLRPR
+1471 SKYKKPTAIL
-1478 SDGSGGTWYEPV
+1478 SGGTVLYENASS
-1490 VEPGTVNK
+1490 EQEKK
-1498 LDGLFDKYHAYDG
+1498 LDGLSGIFHSFDG
-1511 TGDLAGLMRAM
+1511 TGDFVGLSNAIRNAGGTASDLAFLYGFSESDVLAAMDRNGIPRFEDGGLHA
-1522 QSAGAT
+1522 
-1528 LSDMEALSGLY
+1528 
-1539 ARDWAEVERITGI
+1539 
-1552 KLPAFA
+1552 
-1558 SGGMHT
+1558 
-1564 GGLRVVGE
+1564 GGLRLVGE
-1572 RGWEVEATG
+1572 RGWEIEATG
-1581 PARYWNQQQ
+1581 PARYWNQEQ
-1590 LGQAM
+1590 LGRAM
-1595 RGGGGGIDTAA
+1595 AGSGAGADFG
-1606 LIAALLAE
+1606 LLAASIDRLE
-1614 VSALRG
+1614 QRLGQLEMQMAR
-1620 EVAGLRAPAEA
+1620 
-1631 TARNTAPMPEMAEQ
+1631 TANNTAKLPEFAEQ
-1645 FDRVTNGGNAM
+1645 FDAVTGGGQMM
-1656 RGKAI
+1656 RTGAGGRT
-1661 A
+1661 

>member
-188 KNSAKDITAYLEN
+188 KNSAKDITDYLEN

-461 ITEATYVDLV
+461 ITETAYVELV

-497 AYGSLVDSIE
+497 AYGNLVDSIE
-507 EKIAAQRLEISG
+507 EKIASQRLEISG

-543 LNATERANI
+543 LNAGERANI

-560 ALEKENEARQKALK
+560 TLEKENEARQKALK

-598 GSNQALRDE
+598 ASNQALRDE

-617 QRVVIQQRQ
+617 QRVVIEQRQ
-626 LAIILSKEQQLA
+626 MAIILSKEQQLA
-638 EMERSASLTGTM
+638 EMERSAALTGTM

-664 RERLGLTSEK
+664 RERLGLTSVKASRE
-674 DARTASA
+674 ASA
-681 DAVRASVTE
+681 EAARASASE
-690 WQRGVEQI
+690 WQKGVDQI
-698 GQSLTDQ
+698 GQSLSDQ
-705 LMQGGRSFAEYMWN
+705 LMQGGLSFGEYLKN
-719 LARTLVFRPIIQAI
+719 LARTLVFRPLIQAT
-733 VQPVGGYMANMFGI
+733 VQIA
-747 PDGGGAP
+747 GGALGSLLGMP
-754 GSGLGGINSLTT
+754 PAAGQSGAAGLVGTGSNLLGMGGSALGMGSGVMNGLSAWGAGGSVTGVLSNPG
-766 LYSAFTGGL
+766 LYSAAELLGTVAPIL
-775 TASLGGA
+775 LGG
-782 IGSLGSLFGSSALTS
+782 FALY
-797 FAAGMKGAVLAPGLM
+797 K
-812 GPTTAGAG
+812 
-820 GLMGL
+820 
-825 GSSIGA
+825 I
-831 ALPWLAG
+831 
-838 GLAIFSLL
+838 L
-846 KGGLFGSRGPNH
+846 KGDWFGSRGPNH
-858 SGGVY
+858 AGGVY
-863 STRTDDWDQAAQQAL
+863 STRTDDWDTAANQAL

-951 DKATGSV
+951 DKATGEV

-981 MGGSLIDQI
+981 MGGSLIEQI

-1002 FDDMGEEITLES
+1002 FDDMGEEITLER

-1058 DLITGMDAFY
+1058 DLIAGMDAFY
-1068 ASFYSERE
+1068 TGFYSERE
-1076 RVENAAKAVD
+1076 RIENAAKAVD
-1086 KALADLNIDID
+1086 KALKDLKIDID

-1114 AMAAGDVELL
+1114 AMVAGDVELL

-1129 LAKEFGAVADAA
+1129 LAQEFGAVADAA

-1167 KYREALRRLA
+1167 KYREALRKLA
-1177 TEGMSEAERA
+1177 TEGMTEAQRA
-1187 AWDYNQALREEIAR
+1187 AWDYNQVLREEIAR

-1209 RKLLELQ
+1209 RKLLEVQ
-1216 GNTAELRRRELA
+1216 GNTAELRKRELA

-1240 IWAIEDERAAQVAAK
+1240 IWAIEDEKAAQA
-1255 EAQSAA
+1255 AA
-1261 YDLFSRAVNRDREL
+1261 YDMFRRAVDRDREE
-1275 LQERVS
+1275 LQQRVS
-1281 SVQESISAITAAV
+1281 VVQETINAIASSV
-1294 GQLKGA
+1294 DVLKGA
-1300 ATDLYGTV
+1300 AQELYGTV
-1308 DSTTQWMA
+1308 DSTAQLA
-1316 ARGMVYIE
+1316 AVRGMVYIE
-1324 EALQGVRAGRKVS
+1324 QALDGVRAGRKLSEYTDIGGAV
-1337 DYADLG
+1337 
-1343 SAIQATR
+1343 QATR
-1350 SGLTGGVYVTDFERR
+1350 AGLASGVYATDFERR

-1396 QSQIEG
+1396 QSQIES
-1402 LDALA
+1402 LDALTR
-1407 KRADELVNGTTML
+1407 RADELVNGTSML

-1428 EKLLATLGKDA
+1428 EKLLATLNKTG
-1439 GANTPGTKPGA
+1439 GATAPVTKPGT
-1450 GANDGGAVW
+1450 GGAVL

-1465 QPDTVD
+1465 SSEAEE
-1471 SKYLRPR
+1471 SKYSRPR
-1478 SDGSGGTWYEPV
+1478 TDGSGGTWYEPV
-1490 VEPGTVNK
+1490 VDKGAIGK
-1498 LDGLFDKYHAYDG
+1498 LEGLYDKYHSYDG
-1511 TGDLAGLMRAM
+1511 TGNLTGLMRDM
-1522 QSAGAT
+1522 QKAGAT

-1558 SGGMHT
+1558 SGGMHA
-1564 GGLRVVGE
+1564 GGLRLVGE

-1595 RGGGGGIDTAA
+1595 RGGGEGIDTAA

-1620 EVAGLRAPAEA
+1620 DVAGLRAPAEA
-1631 TARNTAPMPEMAEQ
+1631 TARNTAPLPELGEQ

>member
-455 LRQAGR
+455 LRLAGR
-461 ITEATYVDLV
+461 ITEAAYVELV

-543 LNATERANI
+543 LNAGERANI

-560 ALEKENEARQKALK
+560 TLEKENEARQKALK

-598 GSNQALRDE
+598 ASNQALRDE

-617 QRVVIQQRQ
+617 QRVVIEQRQ
-626 LAIILSKEQQLA
+626 MAIILSKEQQLA
-638 EMERSASLTGTM
+638 EMERAAALTGTM

-664 RERLGLTSEK
+664 RERLGLTSVKASRE
-674 DARTASA
+674 ASA
-681 DAVRASVTE
+681 DAAKASTSE
-690 WQRGVEQI
+690 WQKGVDQI
-698 GQSLTDQ
+698 GQSLADQ
-705 LMQGGRSFAEYMWN
+705 LMQGGQSFGQYLKN
-719 LARTLVFRPIIQAI
+719 LARTLVFKPLIQAT
-733 VQPVGGYMANMFGI
+733 VQIA
-747 PDGGGAP
+747 GGA
-754 GSGLGGINSLTT
+754 
-766 LYSAFTGGL
+766 
-775 TASLGGA
+775 
-782 IGSLGSLFGSSALTS
+782 LGSLFGAPA
-797 FAAGMKGAVLAPGLM
+797 AAGQSGGAGM
-812 GPTTAGAG
+812 GMLNNLGALGAGAQAMWGFLPGASAASLAGANAVGMVG
-820 GLMGL
+820 GDALGAL
-825 GSSIGA
+825 IAGNGSWAGVGSSFGSLMSGIGA
-831 ALPWLAG
+831 AMPWIAG
-838 GLAIFSLL
+838 AIAIFSLL
-846 KGGLFGSRGPNH
+846 KGGLFGSRGANH
-858 SGGVY
+858 VGAAY
-863 STRTDDWDQAAQQAL
+863 STTGAGNDKAAEMLFDRAGGDWYDDLTKRHNADLEKQL
-878 GKDAWGNA
+878 GK
-886 LGDFTKRGNKELGKQ
+886 
-901 VGTTVDALIDVYKSL
+901 TVDSLSDVYKRL
-916 AKFAGGT
+916 ARYAGDS
-923 AKDIDIAAGFAVNPK
+923 AKQIDIVAGFASNPK
-938 HGDEDAH
+938 YDDEDSY
-945 GYFQIL
+945 GYFKLI
-951 DKATGSV
+951 DKVTGEV
-958 LSSYKNR
+958 LSSYTKR
-965 DLGNDPEKAF
+965 DGALGTDPTKAY
-975 AQFVAD
+975 AQFIAD
-981 MGGSLIDQI
+981 MGGALIEQL

-1014 FNAALQTVELTGAA
+1014 FNAAMQTVELTGAA

-1068 ASFYSERE
+1068 TSFYSERE
-1076 RVENAAKAVD
+1076 RIENAAKAVD
-1086 KALADLNIDID
+1086 KALKDLKIDID

-1167 KYREALRRLA
+1167 KYREALRKLA
-1177 TEGMSEAERA
+1177 TEGMSEAEKA

-1209 RKLLELQ
+1209 RRLLELQ
-1216 GNTAELRRRELA
+1216 GNTAELRKRELA

-1240 IWAIEDERAAQVAAK
+1240 IWAIEDEKAAQA
-1255 EAQSAA
+1255 AA
-1261 YDLFSRAVNRDREL
+1261 YDMFRRAVDRDREE
-1275 LQERVS
+1275 LQQRVS
-1281 SVQESISAITAAV
+1281 MVQETINAIASSV
-1294 GQLKGA
+1294 DVLKGA
-1300 ATDLYGTV
+1300 AQELYGTV
-1308 DSTTQWMA
+1308 DSTAQLA
-1316 ARGMVYIE
+1316 AVRGMVYIE
-1324 EALQGVRAGRKVS
+1324 QALDGVRAGRKLSEYTDIGGAV
-1337 DYADLG
+1337 
-1343 SAIQATR
+1343 QATR
-1350 SGLTGGVYVTDFERR
+1350 AGLASGVYATDFERR

-1374 FAELGDLG
+1374 FSELGDLG
-1382 ESQLSIEERSLKAL
+1382 EIQLSVEERSLKAL
-1396 QSQIEG
+1396 QSQLES
-1402 LDALA
+1402 LDTLA
-1407 KRADELVNGTTML
+1407 KRADDLVNGTAAL
-1420 TGTVQGYF
+1420 TGTVDEHF
-1428 EKLLATLGKDA
+1428 NKLMAFLNPA
-1439 GANTPGTKPGA
+1439 KPDQPA
-1450 GANDGGAVW
+1450 A
-1459 GPGGGG
+1459 GGGG
-1465 QPDTVD
+1465 SGGAQLGGGGPSTVGTPVFDPDAGTLT
-1471 SKYLRPR
+1471 YP
-1478 SDGSGGTWYEPV
+1478 DGSVAHLTPDEVYWHKLIRGDDWKGPV
-1490 VEPGTVNK
+1490 
-1498 LDGLFDKYHAYDG
+1498 
-1511 TGDLAGLMRAM
+1511 
-1522 QSAGAT
+1522 
-1528 LSDMEALSGLY
+1528 
-1539 ARDWAEVERITGI
+1539 
-1552 KLPAFA
+1552 FA
-1558 SGGMHT
+1558 SGAAFSSGVVSRPTVFDMGLMGEAGPEGILPLANV
-1564 GGLRVVGE
+1564 GGRLGVYA
-1572 RGWEVEATG
+1572 ATSSG
-1581 PARYWNQQQ
+1581 SDELTQ
-1590 LGQAM
+1590 
-1595 RGGGGGIDTAA
+1595 
-1606 LIAALLAE
+1606 ALLAE
-1614 VSALRG
+1614 IRAMRAELSELRQSSAQ
-1620 EVAGLRAPAEA
+1620 
-1631 TARNTAPMPEMAEQ
+1631 TARNTAGAPQLVEQ
-1645 FDRVTNGGNAM
+1645 FDQVSGGGQRLRVGAPAA
-1656 RGKAI
+1656 GKVTA
-1661 A
+1661 

>member
-188 KNSAKDITAYLEN
+188 KNSAKDITDYLEN

-408 VNPPTAAEAAAKKA
+408 INPPAAAEAAAKKA

-455 LRQAGR
+455 LRLAGR
-461 ITEATYVDLV
+461 ITEAAYVELV

-497 AYGSLVDSIE
+497 AYGSMVDSIE

-543 LNATERANI
+543 LNASERANI

-560 ALEKENEARQKALK
+560 TLEKENEARQKALK

-598 GSNQALRDE
+598 ASNQALRDE
-607 IELIGLSAEQ
+607 IELIGLSVEQ
-617 QRVVIQQRQ
+617 QRVVIEQRQ

-638 EMERSASLTGTM
+638 EMERAAALTGTM

-664 RERLGLTSEK
+664 RERLGLTSVKASRE
-674 DARTASA
+674 ASA
-681 DAVRASVTE
+681 EAAKASTSE
-690 WQRGVEQI
+690 WQKGVDQI
-698 GQSLTDQ
+698 GQSLADQ
-705 LMQGGRSFAEYMWN
+705 LMQGGLSFGQYLKN
-719 LARTLVFRPIIQAI
+719 LARTLIFKPLIQAT
-733 VQPVGGYMANMFGI
+733 VQIA
-747 PDGGGAP
+747 GGA
-754 GSGLGGINSLTT
+754 
-766 LYSAFTGGL
+766 
-775 TASLGGA
+775 
-782 IGSLGSLFGSSALTS
+782 LGSLFGAPA
-797 FAAGMKGAVLAPGLM
+797 AAGQSGGAGM
-812 GPTTAGAG
+812 GMLNNLGTLGAGAQAMWGFLPGASAASLAGANAVGMVG
-820 GLMGL
+820 GDALGAL
-825 GSSIGA
+825 IAGNGSWAGVGSSFGSLMSGIGA
-831 ALPWLAG
+831 AVPWIAG
-838 GLAIFSLL
+838 AIAIFSLL
-846 KGGLFGSRGPNH
+846 KGGLFGSRGANH
-858 SGGVY
+858 VGAAY
-863 STRTDDWDQAAQQAL
+863 STTGAGNDKAAEMLFDRAGGDWYDDL
-878 GKDAWGNA
+878 
-886 LGDFTKRGNKELGKQ
+886 TKRHNADLEKQ
-901 VGTTVDALIDVYKSL
+901 LGTTVDSLSDVYKRL
-916 AKFAGGT
+916 ARYAGDS
-923 AKDIDIAAGFAVNPK
+923 AKQIDIVAGFASNPK
-938 HGDEDAH
+938 YGDEDSY
-945 GYFQIL
+945 GYFKLI
-951 DKATGSV
+951 DKVTGEV
-958 LSSYKNR
+958 LSSYTKR
-965 DLGNDPEKAF
+965 DGALGTDPTKAY
-975 AQFVAD
+975 AQFIAD
-981 MGGSLIDQI
+981 MGGSLIEQL

-1068 ASFYSERE
+1068 TSFYSERE
-1076 RVENAAKAVD
+1076 RIENAAKAVD
-1086 KALADLNIDID
+1086 KALADLKIDID

-1103 AKAKFRKLIED
+1103 AKAKFKKLIED

-1167 KYREALRRLA
+1167 KYREALRKLA
-1177 TEGMSEAERA
+1177 TEGMTEAERA

-1216 GNTAELRRRELA
+1216 GNSAELRRRELA

-1240 IWAIEDERAAQVAAK
+1240 IWAIEDEKAAQA
-1255 EAQSAA
+1255 AA
-1261 YDLFSRAVNRDREL
+1261 YDLFRRAVDRDREA
-1275 LQERVS
+1275 LQQRVS
-1281 SVQESISAITAAV
+1281 VVQETINAIASSVGVLKSAAEE
-1294 GQLKGA
+1294 
-1300 ATDLYGTV
+1300 LYGTV
-1308 DSTTQWMA
+1308 DSTAQLAA

-1324 EALQGVRAGRKVS
+1324 QALDGVRSGRKLSEYTDIGGAV
-1337 DYADLG
+1337 
-1343 SAIQATR
+1343 QATR
-1350 SGLTGGVYVTDFERR
+1350 AGLASGVYATDFERR

-1374 FAELGDLG
+1374 FSELGALG

-1396 QSQIEG
+1396 QAQIEG
-1402 LDALA
+1402 LDTLN
-1407 KRADELVNGTTML
+1407 KRAEELVNGTVEL
-1420 TGTVQGYF
+1420 TETVQAYF
-1428 EKLLATLGKDA
+1428 ERLIAELFKTDD
-1439 GANTPGTKPGA
+1439 PTKPG
-1450 GANDGGAVW
+1450 GGKGGATGPSW
-1459 GPGGGG
+1459 GSGGGG
-1465 QPDTVD
+1465 FSTVD
-1471 SKYLRPR
+1471 SKYKKPTAIL
-1478 SDGSGGTWYEPV
+1478 SGGAVIYEHANS
-1490 VEPGTVNK
+1490 EQEKK
-1498 LDGLFDKYHAYDG
+1498 LDGLSGLFHSYDG
-1511 TGDLAGLMRAM
+1511 TGDFVGLANAIRNAGGTASDLAYLYGFSESDVIAALDRNGIPRFADGGLH
-1522 QSAGAT
+1522 S
-1528 LSDMEALSGLY
+1528 
-1539 ARDWAEVERITGI
+1539 
-1552 KLPAFA
+1552 
-1558 SGGMHT
+1558 
-1564 GGLRVVGE
+1564 GGLRLVGE
-1572 RGWEVEATG
+1572 RGWEIEASG
-1581 PARYWNQQQ
+1581 PARYWNQEQ
-1590 LGQAM
+1590 LGRAIAGNSGGSDYGALAASIDRLERRLERLEMHMAKTANNTAKLPEFTQQFDTVT
-1595 RGGGGGIDTAA
+1595 GGGQI
-1606 LIAALLAE
+1606 
-1614 VSALRG
+1614 
-1620 EVAGLRAPAEA
+1620 
-1631 TARNTAPMPEMAEQ
+1631 
-1645 FDRVTNGGNAM
+1645 M
-1656 RGKAI
+1656 RTGSGVRS
-1661 A
+1661 

>member
-188 KNSAKDITAYLEN
+188 KNSAKDITDYLEN

-321 VVAGAGVAAVSMYA
+321 VVAGAGVAAVNMYA

-461 ITEATYVDLV
+461 ITEAAYVELV

-497 AYGSLVDSIE
+497 AYGNLVDSIE

-543 LNATERANI
+543 LNAGERANI

-560 ALEKENEARQKALK
+560 TLEKENEARQQALK

-598 GSNQALRDE
+598 ASNQALRDE

-617 QRVVIQQRQ
+617 QRVVIEQRQ
-626 LAIILSKEQQLA
+626 MAIILSKEQQLA
-638 EMERSASLTGTM
+638 EMERSAALTGTM

-664 RERLGLTSEK
+664 RERLGLTSVKASRE
-674 DARTASA
+674 ASA
-681 DAVRASVTE
+681 DAAKASTSE
-690 WQRGVEQI
+690 WQKGVDQI
-698 GQSLTDQ
+698 GQSLADQ
-705 LMQGGRSFAEYMWN
+705 LMQGGQSFGQYLKN
-719 LARTLVFRPIIQAI
+719 LARTLVFKPLIQAT
-733 VQPVGGYMANMFGI
+733 VQIA
-747 PDGGGAP
+747 GGA
-754 GSGLGGINSLTT
+754 
-766 LYSAFTGGL
+766 
-775 TASLGGA
+775 
-782 IGSLGSLFGSSALTS
+782 LGSLFGAPA
-797 FAAGMKGAVLAPGLM
+797 AAGQSGGAGM
-812 GPTTAGAG
+812 GMLNNLGALGAGAQAMWGFLPGASAASLAGANAVGMVG
-820 GLMGL
+820 GDALGAL
-825 GSSIGA
+825 IAGNGSWAGVGSSFGSLMSGIGA
-831 ALPWLAG
+831 AMPWIAG
-838 GLAIFSLL
+838 AIAIFSLL
-846 KGGLFGSRGPNH
+846 KGGLFGSRGANH
-858 SGGVY
+858 VGAAY
-863 STRTDDWDQAAQQAL
+863 STTGAGNDKAAEMLFDRAGGDWYDDLTKRHNADLEKQL
-878 GKDAWGNA
+878 GK
-886 LGDFTKRGNKELGKQ
+886 
-901 VGTTVDALIDVYKSL
+901 TVDSLSDVYKRL
-916 AKFAGGT
+916 ARYAGDS
-923 AKDIDIAAGFAVNPK
+923 AKQIDIVAGFASNPK
-938 HGDEDAH
+938 YDDEDSY
-945 GYFQIL
+945 GYFKLI
-951 DKATGSV
+951 DKVTGEV
-958 LSSYKNR
+958 LSSYTKR
-965 DLGNDPEKAF
+965 DGALGTDPTKAY
-975 AQFVAD
+975 AQFIAD
-981 MGGSLIDQI
+981 MGGALIEQL

-1002 FDDMGEEITLES
+1002 FDDMGEDITLES
-1014 FNAALQTVELTGAA
+1014 FNAAMQTVELTGAA

-1058 DLITGMDAFY
+1058 DLIAGMDAFY
-1068 ASFYSERE
+1068 TSFYSERE
-1076 RVENAAKAVD
+1076 RIENAAKAVD
-1086 KALADLNIDID
+1086 KALKDLKIDID

-1167 KYREALRRLA
+1167 KYREALRKLA
-1177 TEGMSEAERA
+1177 TEGMSEAEKA

-1209 RKLLELQ
+1209 RRLLELQ
-1216 GNTAELRRRELA
+1216 GNTAELRKRELA

-1240 IWAIEDERAAQVAAK
+1240 IWAIEDEKA
-1255 EAQSAA
+1255 AQSAA
-1261 YDLFSRAVNRDREL
+1261 YDMFRRAVDRDREE
-1275 LQERVS
+1275 LQQRVS
-1281 SVQESISAITAAV
+1281 VVQETINAIASSV
-1294 GQLKGA
+1294 DVLKGA
-1300 ATDLYGTV
+1300 AQELYGTV
-1308 DSTTQWMA
+1308 DSTAQLA
-1316 ARGMVYIE
+1316 AVRGMVYIE
-1324 EALQGVRAGRKVS
+1324 QALDGVRAGRKLSEYTDIGGAV
-1337 DYADLG
+1337 
-1343 SAIQATR
+1343 QATR
-1350 SGLTGGVYVTDFERR
+1350 AGLASGVYATDFERR

-1374 FAELGDLG
+1374 FSELGDLG
-1382 ESQLSIEERSLKAL
+1382 EIQLSVEERSLKAL
-1396 QSQIEG
+1396 QSQLES
-1402 LDALA
+1402 LDTLA
-1407 KRADELVNGTTML
+1407 KRADDLVNGTAAL
-1420 TGTVQGYF
+1420 TGTVDEHF
-1428 EKLLATLGKDA
+1428 NKLMAFLNPA
-1439 GANTPGTKPGA
+1439 KPDQPA
-1450 GANDGGAVW
+1450 A
-1459 GPGGGG
+1459 GGGG
-1465 QPDTVD
+1465 SGGAQLGGGGPSTVGTPVFDPDAGTLT
-1471 SKYLRPR
+1471 YP
-1478 SDGSGGTWYEPV
+1478 DGSVAHLTPDEVYWHKLIRGDDWKGPV
-1490 VEPGTVNK
+1490 FATGAAFSSGVVSRPTV
-1498 LDGLFDKYHAYDG
+1498 FDM
-1511 TGDLAGLMRAM
+1511 GLMGE
-1522 QSAGAT
+1522 AGPEGILPLANVGGR
-1528 LSDMEALSGLY
+1528 LGVY
-1539 ARDWAEVERITGI
+1539 A
-1552 KLPAFA
+1552 
-1558 SGGMHT
+1558 
-1564 GGLRVVGE
+1564 
-1572 RGWEVEATG
+1572 ATG
-1581 PARYWNQQQ
+1581 PGSDELTQ
-1590 LGQAM
+1590 
-1595 RGGGGGIDTAA
+1595 
-1606 LIAALLAE
+1606 ALLAE
-1614 VSALRG
+1614 IRAMRAELSELRQSSAQ
-1620 EVAGLRAPAEA
+1620 
-1631 TARNTAPMPEMAEQ
+1631 TARNTAGAPQLVEQ
-1645 FDRVTNGGNAM
+1645 FDQVSGGGQRLRVSAPAA
-1656 RGKAI
+1656 GKVTA
-1661 A
+1661 

>member
-1 MIGSGNI
+1 MIGSSNI

-116 VKMKALG
+116 VKMKAMG

-188 KNSAKDITAYLEN
+188 KNSAKDITDYLEN

-321 VVAGAGVAAVSMYA
+321 VVAGAGVAAVNMYA

-408 VNPPTAAEAAAKKA
+408 INPPTAAEAAAKKA

-483 SAKARASSAKQLHT
+483 SSKARASSAKQLHT
-497 AYGSLVDSIE
+497 AYGNLVDSIE
-507 EKIAAQRLEISG
+507 EKIASQRLEISG

-543 LNATERANI
+543 LNAGERANI

-560 ALEKENEARQKALK
+560 TLEKENEARQKALK

-598 GSNQALRDE
+598 ASNQALRDE

-617 QRVVIQQRQ
+617 QRVVIEQRQ
-626 LAIILSKEQQLA
+626 MAIILSKEQQLA
-638 EMERSASLTGTM
+638 EMERSAALTGTM

-664 RERLGLTSEK
+664 RERLGLTSVKASRE
-674 DARTASA
+674 ASA
-681 DAVRASVTE
+681 DAAKASTSE
-690 WQRGVEQI
+690 WQKGVDQI
-698 GQSLTDQ
+698 GQSLADQ
-705 LMQGGRSFAEYMWN
+705 LMQGGQSFGQYLKN
-719 LARTLVFRPIIQAI
+719 LARTLVFKPLIQAT
-733 VQPVGGYMANMFGI
+733 VQIA
-747 PDGGGAP
+747 GGA
-754 GSGLGGINSLTT
+754 
-766 LYSAFTGGL
+766 
-775 TASLGGA
+775 
-782 IGSLGSLFGSSALTS
+782 LGSLFGAPA
-797 FAAGMKGAVLAPGLM
+797 AAGQSGGAGM
-812 GPTTAGAG
+812 GMLNNLGALGAGAQAMWGFLPGASAASLAGANAVGMVG
-820 GLMGL
+820 GDALGAL
-825 GSSIGA
+825 IAGNGSWAGVGSSFGSLMSGIGA
-831 ALPWLAG
+831 AMPWIAG
-838 GLAIFSLL
+838 AIAIFSLL
-846 KGGLFGSRGPNH
+846 KGGLFGSRGANH
-858 SGGVY
+858 VGAAY
-863 STRTDDWDQAAQQAL
+863 STTGAGNDKAAEMLFDRAGGDWYDDLTKRHNADLEKQL
-878 GKDAWGNA
+878 GK
-886 LGDFTKRGNKELGKQ
+886 
-901 VGTTVDALIDVYKSL
+901 TVDSLSDVYKRL
-916 AKFAGGT
+916 ARYAGDS
-923 AKDIDIAAGFAVNPK
+923 AKQIDIVAGFASNPK
-938 HGDEDAH
+938 YDDEDSY
-945 GYFQIL
+945 GYFKLI
-951 DKATGSV
+951 DKVTGEV
-958 LSSYKNR
+958 LNSYTKR
-965 DLGNDPEKAF
+965 DGALGTDPTKAY
-975 AQFVAD
+975 AQFIAD
-981 MGGSLIDQI
+981 MGGALIEQL

-1014 FNAALQTVELTGAA
+1014 FNAAMQTVELTGAA

-1068 ASFYSERE
+1068 TSFYSERE
-1076 RVENAAKAVD
+1076 RIENAAKAVD
-1086 KALADLNIDID
+1086 KALKDLKIDID

-1167 KYREALRRLA
+1167 KYREALRKLA
-1177 TEGMSEAERA
+1177 TEGMSEAEKA

-1209 RKLLELQ
+1209 RRLLELQ
-1216 GNTAELRRRELA
+1216 GNTAELRKRELA

-1240 IWAIEDERAAQVAAK
+1240 IWAIEDEKAAQA
-1255 EAQSAA
+1255 AA
-1261 YDLFSRAVNRDREL
+1261 YDMFRRAVDRDREE
-1275 LQERVS
+1275 LQQRVS
-1281 SVQESISAITAAV
+1281 VVQETINAIASSV
-1294 GQLKGA
+1294 DVLKGA
-1300 ATDLYGTV
+1300 AQELYGTV
-1308 DSTTQWMA
+1308 DSTAQLA
-1316 ARGMVYIE
+1316 AVRGMVYIE
-1324 EALQGVRAGRKVS
+1324 QALDGVRAGRKLSEYTDIGGAV
-1337 DYADLG
+1337 
-1343 SAIQATR
+1343 QATR
-1350 SGLTGGVYVTDFERR
+1350 AGLASGVYATDFERR

-1374 FAELGDLG
+1374 FSELGDLG
-1382 ESQLSIEERSLKAL
+1382 EIQLSVEERSLKAL
-1396 QSQIEG
+1396 QSQLQS
-1402 LDALA
+1402 LDTLA
-1407 KRADELVNGTTML
+1407 KRADDLVNGTAAL
-1420 TGTVQGYF
+1420 TGTVDEHF
-1428 EKLLATLGKDA
+1428 NKLMAFLNPA
-1439 GANTPGTKPGA
+1439 KPDQPA
-1450 GANDGGAVW
+1450 A
-1459 GPGGGG
+1459 GGGG
-1465 QPDTVD
+1465 
-1471 SKYLRPR
+1471 
-1478 SDGSGGTWYEPV
+1478 SGG
-1490 VEPGTVNK
+1490 
-1498 LDGLFDKYHAYDG
+1498 A
-1511 TGDLAGLMRAM
+1511 
-1522 QSAGAT
+1522 
-1528 LSDMEALSGLY
+1528 
-1539 ARDWAEVERITGI
+1539 
-1552 KLPAFA
+1552 
-1558 SGGMHT
+1558 
-1564 GGLRVVGE
+1564 
-1572 RGWEVEATG
+1572 
-1581 PARYWNQQQ
+1581 Q
-1590 LGQAM
+1590 L
-1595 RGGGGGIDTAA
+1595 GGGGPSTVGTPVFDPDAGTLTYPDGSVAHLTPDEVYWHKLIRGDDWKGPVFATGAAFSSGVVSRPTVFDMGLMGEAGPEGILPLANVGGRLGVYAA
-1606 LIAALLAE
+1606 TSSGSDELTQALLAE
-1614 VSALRG
+1614 IRAMRAELSELRQSSAQ
-1620 EVAGLRAPAEA
+1620 
-1631 TARNTAPMPEMAEQ
+1631 TARNTAGAPQLVEQ
-1645 FDRVTNGGNAM
+1645 FDQVSGGGQRLRVSAPAA
-1656 RGKAI
+1656 GKVTA
-1661 A
+1661 

>member
-188 KNSAKDITAYLEN
+188 KNSAKDITDYLEN

-321 VVAGAGVAAVSMYA
+321 VVAGAGVAAVNMYA

-461 ITEATYVDLV
+461 ITEAAYVELV

-497 AYGSLVDSIE
+497 AYGNLVDSIE

-543 LNATERANI
+543 LNAGERANI

-560 ALEKENEARQKALK
+560 TLEKENEARQKALK

-598 GSNQALRDE
+598 ASNQALRDE

-617 QRVVIQQRQ
+617 QRVVIEQRQ
-626 LAIILSKEQQLA
+626 MAIILSKEQQLA
-638 EMERSASLTGTM
+638 EMERSAALTGTM

-664 RERLGLTSEK
+664 RERLGLTSVKASRE
-674 DARTASA
+674 ASA
-681 DAVRASVTE
+681 DAAKASTSE
-690 WQRGVEQI
+690 WQKGVDQI
-698 GQSLTDQ
+698 GQSLADQ
-705 LMQGGRSFAEYMWN
+705 LMQGGQSFGQYLKN
-719 LARTLVFRPIIQAI
+719 LARTLVFKPLIQAT
-733 VQPVGGYMANMFGI
+733 VQIA
-747 PDGGGAP
+747 GGA
-754 GSGLGGINSLTT
+754 
-766 LYSAFTGGL
+766 
-775 TASLGGA
+775 
-782 IGSLGSLFGSSALTS
+782 LGSLFGAPA
-797 FAAGMKGAVLAPGLM
+797 AAGQSGGAGM
-812 GPTTAGAG
+812 GMLNNLGALGAGAQAMWGFLPGASAASLAGANAVGMVG
-820 GLMGL
+820 GDALGAL
-825 GSSIGA
+825 IAGNGSWAGVGSSFGSLMSGIGA
-831 ALPWLAG
+831 AMPWIAG
-838 GLAIFSLL
+838 AIAIFSLL
-846 KGGLFGSRGPNH
+846 KGGLFGSRGANH
-858 SGGVY
+858 VGAAY
-863 STRTDDWDQAAQQAL
+863 STTGAGNDKAAEMLFDRAGGDWYDDLTKRHNADLEKQL
-878 GKDAWGNA
+878 GK
-886 LGDFTKRGNKELGKQ
+886 
-901 VGTTVDALIDVYKSL
+901 TVDSLSDVYKRL
-916 AKFAGGT
+916 ARYAGDS
-923 AKDIDIAAGFAVNPK
+923 AKQIDIVAGFASNPK
-938 HGDEDAH
+938 YDDEDSY
-945 GYFQIL
+945 GYFKLI
-951 DKATGSV
+951 DKVTGEV
-958 LSSYKNR
+958 LSSYTKR
-965 DLGNDPEKAF
+965 DGALGTDPTKAY
-975 AQFVAD
+975 AQFIAD
-981 MGGSLIDQI
+981 MGGALIEQL

-1002 FDDMGEEITLES
+1002 FDDMGEDITLES
-1014 FNAALQTVELTGAA
+1014 FNAAMQTVELTGAA

-1058 DLITGMDAFY
+1058 DLIAGMDAFY
-1068 ASFYSERE
+1068 TSFYSERE
-1076 RVENAAKAVD
+1076 RIENAAKAVD
-1086 KALADLNIDID
+1086 KALKDLKIDID

-1167 KYREALRRLA
+1167 KYREALRKLA
-1177 TEGMSEAERA
+1177 TEGMSEAEKA

-1209 RKLLELQ
+1209 RRLLELQ
-1216 GNTAELRRRELA
+1216 GNTAELRKRELA

-1240 IWAIEDERAAQVAAK
+1240 IWAIEDEKA
-1255 EAQSAA
+1255 AQSAA
-1261 YDLFSRAVNRDREL
+1261 YDMFRRAVDRDREE
-1275 LQERVS
+1275 LQQRVS
-1281 SVQESISAITAAV
+1281 VVQETINAIASSV
-1294 GQLKGA
+1294 DVLKGA
-1300 ATDLYGTV
+1300 AQELYGTV
-1308 DSTTQWMA
+1308 DSTAQLA
-1316 ARGMVYIE
+1316 AVRGMVYIE
-1324 EALQGVRAGRKVS
+1324 QALDGVRAGRKLSEYTDIGGAV
-1337 DYADLG
+1337 
-1343 SAIQATR
+1343 QATR
-1350 SGLTGGVYVTDFERR
+1350 AGLASGVYATDFERR

-1374 FAELGDLG
+1374 FSELGDLG
-1382 ESQLSIEERSLKAL
+1382 EIQLSVEERSLKAL
-1396 QSQIEG
+1396 QSQLES
-1402 LDALA
+1402 LDTLA
-1407 KRADELVNGTTML
+1407 KRADDLVNGTAAL
-1420 TGTVQGYF
+1420 TGTVDEHF
-1428 EKLLATLGKDA
+1428 NKLMAFLNPA
-1439 GANTPGTKPGA
+1439 KPDQPA
-1450 GANDGGAVW
+1450 A
-1459 GPGGGG
+1459 GGGG
-1465 QPDTVD
+1465 SGGAQLGGGGPSTVGTPVFDPDAGTLT
-1471 SKYLRPR
+1471 YP
-1478 SDGSGGTWYEPV
+1478 DGSVAHLTPDEVYWHKLIRGDDWKGPV
-1490 VEPGTVNK
+1490 FATGAAFSSGVVSRPTV
-1498 LDGLFDKYHAYDG
+1498 FDM
-1511 TGDLAGLMRAM
+1511 GLMGE
-1522 QSAGAT
+1522 AGPEGILPLANVGGR
-1528 LSDMEALSGLY
+1528 LGVY
-1539 ARDWAEVERITGI
+1539 A
-1552 KLPAFA
+1552 
-1558 SGGMHT
+1558 
-1564 GGLRVVGE
+1564 
-1572 RGWEVEATG
+1572 ATG
-1581 PARYWNQQQ
+1581 PGSDELTQ
-1590 LGQAM
+1590 
-1595 RGGGGGIDTAA
+1595 
-1606 LIAALLAE
+1606 ALLAE
-1614 VSALRG
+1614 IRAMRAELSELRQSSAQ
-1620 EVAGLRAPAEA
+1620 
-1631 TARNTAPMPEMAEQ
+1631 TARNTAGAPQLVEQ
-1645 FDRVTNGGNAM
+1645 FDQVSGGGQRLRVSAPAA
-1656 RGKAI
+1656 GKVTA
-1661 A
+1661 

>member
-1 MIGSGNI
+1 MIGSSNI

-188 KNSAKDITAYLEN
+188 KNSAKDITDYLEN

-221 IAALGDSWD
+221 IAALVDSWD

-254 DAIDGLGK
+254 DAIDGLGGAIA
-262 MVENHQGVVM
+262 NHQGLVVGM
-272 TFLGA
+272 LGA
-277 AGGAA
+277 LGGAA
-282 AAAGLVAV
+282 TVAGIMGVV
-290 GGAIGVVKGAI
+290 GAIGVLSGAF
-301 VTLAAV
+301 VALATVAM
-307 LAANPVTLALLGVG
+307 ANPVTLALLGIG
-321 VVAGAGVAAVSMYA
+321 
-335 KTAAGIEDAIATLRV
+335 
-350 ENERSEA
+350 
-357 AMARAVAG
+357 AVAG
-365 GRTAGADNIAKT
+365 VGVATVSAISNSVDGIHRSITGLKAEIDRLEGDKAFAASNGRDAAFLKNIDLGIAERRKA
-377 IEARKD
+377 IEEL
-383 QIAKLRAELDML
+383 QGKLRAIDDQDPRNQMRF
-395 NASSKGAGGGRGS
+395 KGRGQS
-408 VNPPTAAEAAAKKA
+408 FADEAARLVQEEAK
-422 QEDADA
+422 A
-428 EQALLE
+428 EEELAE
-434 IRQKLY
+434 IRRGLY

-461 ITEATYVDLV
+461 ITEAAYVELV

-543 LNATERANI
+543 LNAGERANI

-560 ALEKENEARQKALK
+560 TLEKENEARQKALK

-598 GSNQALRDE
+598 ASNQALRDE

-617 QRVVIQQRQ
+617 QRVVIEQRQ
-626 LAIILSKEQQLA
+626 MAIILSKEQQLA
-638 EMERSASLTGTM
+638 EMERSAALTGTM

-664 RERLGLTSEK
+664 RGRLGLTSVKASRE
-674 DARTASA
+674 ASA
-681 DAVRASVTE
+681 EAAKASTAE
-690 WQRGVEQI
+690 WQKGVDQI
-698 GQSLTDQ
+698 GQSLSDQ
-705 LMQGGRSFAEYMWN
+705 LMQGGLSFGEYLKN
-719 LARTLVFRPIIQAI
+719 LARTLVFRPLIQAT
-733 VQPVGGYMANMFGI
+733 VQIA
-747 PDGGGAP
+747 GGA
-754 GSGLGGINSLTT
+754 
-766 LYSAFTGGL
+766 
-775 TASLGGA
+775 
-782 IGSLGSLFGSSALTS
+782 LGSLFGLPAAAGQSGAAGLVGAGSNLLGMGGSAL
-797 FAAGMKGAVLAPGLM
+797 GMGSGLM
-812 GPTTAGAG
+812 NGLSAWGAG
-820 GLMGL
+820 GSVTGVLSNPGL
-825 GSSIGA
+825 YSTAELLGA
-831 ALPWLAG
+831 AAPILLG
-838 GLAIFSLL
+838 GLALFKIL
-846 KGGLFGSRGPNH
+846 KGDWFGSRGPNH
-858 SGGVY
+858 AGGVY
-863 STRTDDWDQAAQQAL
+863 STRSDDWDTAANQAL

-951 DKATGSV
+951 DKATGEV

-1068 ASFYSERE
+1068 TSFYSERE
-1076 RVENAAKAVD
+1076 RIENAAKAVD
-1086 KALADLNIDID
+1086 KALADLKIDID

-1103 AKAKFRKLIED
+1103 AKAKFKKLIED
-1114 AMAAGDVELL
+1114 AMAAGDVNLL

-1167 KYREALRRLA
+1167 KFREELRRLA

-1216 GNTAELRRRELA
+1216 GNTAELRKRELA

-1240 IWAIEDERAAQVAAK
+1240 IWAIEDEKAAQA
-1255 EAQSAA
+1255 AA
-1261 YDLFSRAVNRDREL
+1261 YDMFRRAVDRDREA
-1275 LQERVS
+1275 LQQQVSVVQEVINAISS
-1281 SVQESISAITAAV
+1281 SVGVLNSAAAE
-1294 GQLKGA
+1294 
-1300 ATDLYGTV
+1300 LYGTV
-1308 DSTTQWMA
+1308 DSTSQWAA
-1316 ARGMVYIE
+1316 ARGMVYVE
-1324 EALQGVRAGRKVS
+1324 QALAGVRSGRKLS
-1337 DYADLG
+1337 EYGDLG
-1343 SAIQATR
+1343 GAVQATR
-1350 SGLTGGVYVTDFERR
+1350 AGLASGVYATDFERR

-1374 FAELGDLG
+1374 FSELGDLG
-1382 ESQLSIEERSLKAL
+1382 EIQLSVEERSLKTL
-1396 QSQIEG
+1396 QSQLES

-1407 KRADELVNGTTML
+1407 KRADDLVNGTATL
-1420 TGTVQGYF
+1420 TGTVDEHF
-1428 EKLLATLGKDA
+1428 KKLMAFLNPA
-1439 GANTPGTKPGA
+1439 KP
-1450 GANDGGAVW
+1450 DSS
-1459 GPGGGG
+1459 GGGG
-1465 QPDTVD
+1465 
-1471 SKYLRPR
+1471 K
-1478 SDGSGGTWYEPV
+1478 
-1490 VEPGTVNK
+1490 
-1498 LDGLFDKYHAYDG
+1498 
-1511 TGDLAGLMRAM
+1511 
-1522 QSAGAT
+1522 
-1528 LSDMEALSGLY
+1528 
-1539 ARDWAEVERITGI
+1539 
-1552 KLPAFA
+1552 
-1558 SGGMHT
+1558 
-1564 GGLRVVGE
+1564 
-1572 RGWEVEATG
+1572 
-1581 PARYWNQQQ
+1581 
-1590 LGQAM
+1590 
-1595 RGGGGGIDTAA
+1595 GGGGGGASLGGGLADPDFGTPVFDPNKGTLTYPDGSVHQMTPDELYWHKLIRGDQWPNVAFATGAA
-1606 LIAALLAE
+1606 FSSGIVSRPTVFDMGLMGEAGPEGILPLANVNGRLGVYAATGSGDSDLLRALLGEMQAMRMELAE
-1614 VSALRG
+1614 IKQSSAQ
-1620 EVAGLRAPAEA
+1620 
-1631 TARNTAPMPEMAEQ
+1631 TARSTAGTPLLVEQ
-1645 FDRVTNGGNAM
+1645 FDQVSGGGQ
-1656 RGKAI
+1656 RLRTDVPGKAVKS
-1661 A
+1661 